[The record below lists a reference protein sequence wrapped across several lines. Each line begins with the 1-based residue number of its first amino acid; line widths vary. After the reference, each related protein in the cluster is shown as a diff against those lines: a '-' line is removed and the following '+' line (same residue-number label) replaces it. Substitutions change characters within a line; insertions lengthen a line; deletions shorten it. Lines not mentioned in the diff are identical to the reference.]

1 MAEYNVQQKQ
11 FIQEYKAQHKLTN
24 QTDEQIMLFIQKDMQ
39 TNGVV
44 YPGFEHLAN
53 PNTSASSTANR
64 QIFDTSNKSDENKG
78 ISIEKSSTTVPSDNL
93 SSEGKEVTTD
103 ENGNT
108 ITTIKD
114 GDDIIEQTI
123 SSTDEKGNNIETV
136 VNYQDGKPI
145 KQTKKKNGN
154 IDTVT
159 TYKYHD
165 ASEENKL
172 AYVTL
177 ETTKADNTKVITTAL
192 ETDKDGNVDQEDFLD
207 RTTISKDGTVTS
219 IYIQDGN
226 LLEQKVKFDGK
237 KVTTMYNGKDL
248 KNYDANKLH
257 RLVQETEEKGIKR
270 YALYDGKG
278 NTKTTV
284 QNGESPALIAQKFKV
299 KENTLRRLNPKKGKD
314 AITQVGADILI
325 PGEFNADSYPMRVR
339 KSKEESINKYNKFE
353 TRRLTK
359 EINSGEVQNIKLAKS
374 YDNVYEFAKD
384 KLLKSGIKNPNNDQ
398 INEEANKLILLN
410 GEKFSYKAGKTVKI
424 AKSLT
429 ESKPAQELTKYGF
442 KASAGN
448 RIFFQKF
455 NNLNSQQKQNVLSAI
470 QYCKSQKITNPSDI
484 KAKVLETLGINLFD
498 NNKTV
503 PMVADNNY
511 GVMAYQKNSKPISIE
526 TFVKDHL
533 KLDIKSELGKTV
545 LERLSQVDQT
555 QLNKIS
561 AKDFKGFNNKTLDS
575 VASMLET
582 VGVQIRTQAE
592 INVKNNTPRAKAEK
606 GKRAVRIAAA
616 ENIALAYDNAINVIK
631 NYQGNQGW
639 MNVGFYREKLGQLLD
654 KVNPTDVAT
663 CFDAVIKRLE
673 KEKQYAVSR
682 LKTASANESEFR
694 QAFKDLT
701 GKDYNENTVK
711 NFIAQ
716 AQKGGD
722 WTKAYDKAFGDRVVK
737 RATDK
742 VNFQQYVD
750 GAGDIVLML
759 LGTEAIGKGVAWAGS
774 KVATKLAPYVPKVL
788 SKIGATTVM
797 NVGGNSV
804 TVSRVAGS
812 MVTSAATFTTWDAS
826 KNYINLKTKDIQYSG
841 EDAIKEWQAYKEG
854 NVESAKFGA
863 FAGLLNSTVVGKVV
877 NGTMKLFEK
886 PVTKAV
892 QGVAKTLEKGESVT
906 GTEVMK
912 TFIAKQAPGMV
923 AKTAGTVAE
932 VAGFTMYETANEITK
947 ELLKTDA
954 NGQRHLPKDLTEEGL
969 TNYLWKHLKGQAAN
983 LGEIKA
989 ISKLIFMHK
998 GAIAERERMMNENL
1012 SKCEMLSNVKVQKAE
1027 VNGREVYEVTMPNGN
1042 RKVAHTPEEIV
1053 AYCNNLMLMDMAMNS
1068 KTTATEANPNAPK
1081 GMNVEEDALLEK
1093 ATKENPAEVVTEK
1106 VKKQWQQ
1113 ADLKKEATEGKVDL
1127 FNPDTKAG
1135 LNEPAPEVKDE
1146 VTSLIFTGKL
1156 KDSLTQHYNEL
1167 GNVFKDIAKNRSADF
1182 KKLVKEC
1189 GSDKEAF
1196 CKGVISILSEEIGM
1210 KGFEPKIEMKNLTG
1224 EADGQADWTK
1234 GTIYINSTENNV
1246 RKLVG
1251 LISHEY
1257 VHMLQYRDI
1266 LAQYGEKGLREVIMN
1281 DNNIPQEKKESQLSE
1296 ILKSPYTK
1304 KLLDNYDNLK
1314 HSPENS
1320 LNEYITRIYKDEF
1333 SNGIDPNKDMKG
1345 YTNQGIEREAYH
1357 LGSGK
1362 LGNNTTQL
1370 EGLTLEKEESMK
1382 DVLARMRAKLKTG
1395 QTSQDIKENTSPKKA
1410 ENFVVN
1416 EDGSITKID
1425 NTQKGVIQSDSNISN
1440 KVKDYILSNLSER
1453 YKNKT
1458 PEELEFLISNIASGT
1473 NDDINVITK
1482 RLNIIN
1488 EANPRYLQDFL
1499 NKNMGN
1505 AGFILDNYKIIYDKI
1520 ILNDNFQDLGPD
1532 KFNFV
1537 KFITSDNLQK
1547 IIDTIDKPEFPN
1559 LVKSTIY
1566 DSKNHNVE
1574 LGNETVKIN
1583 SALLVHLL
1591 TGQQYSSA
1599 TEFNKAVNG
1608 LTEANHRIESDNI
1621 CPYNQIA
1628 EGILTQKPELAKIAK
1643 EFQKHISKGGNADKF
1658 FKELEK
1664 SGRLPHEIELKTIV
1678 PDKNALIIPSDL
1690 LDVFIERTNQAT
1702 EKDAH
1707 NLRNKKLG
1715 NNTIDNIPKGIVQ
1728 SEITSEN
1735 FEQQKAD
1742 FIKDVNEKLGEYAK
1756 YCVKGIENTSTPEDL
1771 AAVKE
1776 FWEWTN
1782 SKEGQKLFKD
1792 TDFDVIDKINAKNI
1806 ADFKDLVETMKDQK
1820 ELSDDIKFDLL
1831 YGAIA
1836 DESLKE
1842 TKEFIQGIE
1851 PSDLAKLNELEDVD
1865 RIMLSGSSTEQKAKL
1880 DFYKE
1885 IKTGK
1890 YNNIIKDDNIFKHVF
1905 LAADKNF
1912 AKTKALYDT
1921 FAEGNISKE
1930 YFEKIVNGLETSD
1943 IEAIKQLYSQV
1954 KDLLDNN
1961 SDMSWI
1967 MFRNLKQEDIPAKI
1981 EIINTLKSAK
1991 ASNKEICEILN
2002 KTNKDNLDIAKDLV
2016 QKAFANGDK
2025 KAEKYNVVIILN
2037 KLSHHGAYSKE
2048 FVEKNAEALLHLDGT
2063 CIRKATETN
2072 LELASKIS
2080 ENKEISSYQVDMMLN
2095 YATDKE
2101 RTQKLIHTLDC
2112 GITKL
2117 PELEVMNQLRTDF
2130 LGIIKKHLP
2139 PEKLQEIENFSEDKE
2154 EFEQILIGQA
2164 SSRTL
2169 RDVKLSQ
2176 AEENVVDN
2184 IIRITKPF
2192 NYGTD
2197 TLHQARSGLEKY
2209 FGDRDRTISDMN
2221 YALENAQYK
2230 DEATKQQTLAKFN
2243 DLYPLLSNDELK
2255 DMREIYLKTP
2265 EKERLNIDYSLI
2277 AKREIIPLLQKTPNY
2292 GYSATE
2298 KALEFL
2304 NCSDAEFKQK
2314 KHNLETRTQELRN
2327 EYKFSEWKRILNMPE
2342 AEFNKLKTPF
2352 ELRTE
2357 TPVDIKAYEA
2367 QMREKMAD
2375 RITYDPVE
2383 AAELIERAEKNQSL
2397 RNEMFGNDYVPD
2409 KINAFEKLPK
2419 KAPVAV
2425 TPLPAAGKLM
2435 RELRNTGHVKL
2446 SIPNE
2451 GGVKVKP
2458 YDAVIHPEDDYRLNV
2473 TQDAGI
2479 KIRYGTKLQWS
2490 NFKIA
2495 RDLLQNYY
2503 DGHGHTLEGVNIEVN
2518 KTADGKYKIKI
2529 SGESS
2534 WDYSHLDQMGSST
2547 KHDPLDAGGYGEGTR
2562 AVAVS
2567 LLSKADITNVKYAS
2581 GDWAMTYGRSSDDL
2595 KSAYMTQTLSK
2606 NSEKVKGSTVE
2617 FETENADIAHK
2628 LLEAKDYFNH
2638 PHNPDFKNLDF
2649 ENEFFGFKLKDDG
2662 AKGNIYLIQR
2672 YETDGESNN
2681 GLRGATIVFKTQ
2693 PNHPTLV
2700 EKSGGEQFELGT
2712 GVDRAQIPS
2721 YDVNRILSR
2730 YVKTMTDEEL
2740 TQTISSMEKFWG
2752 ESGTEKDRLN
2762 DMYVPF
2768 VREAHRRGLGIDFKD
2783 AHYVYLDK
2791 PSTSSY
2797 DMAKNLGY
2805 KIANKSMKDVGM
2817 QSFYA
2822 KDASKLPHQ
2831 PTEEQSKEIKLLE
2844 EGVRILQECTDLS
2857 TKDLLNSDEVNKP
2870 TYMFSEG
2877 DHGTGAEA
2885 IIEGGEYQGHWMRD
2899 SHLLLQNYVGNL
2911 ATFLHEISHKSGG
2924 DETKVFS
2931 MQLTKLQSH
2940 ITNAIMHNPNAFK
2953 KLQTLSKMFDEVRS
2967 QEFNKQI
2974 PTTEVIQDKS
2984 FTPEQ
2989 YKQHID
2995 NLLSVTPEYRE
3006 YVEPEPRKEPEPIEY
3021 TGDENRIVSTGN
3033 SGELGKIKIKSFEE
3047 NRKLTSRFNIAG
3059 IKRFAKSFIHKI
3071 LRHKPSKVE
3080 EDGGIILGDDDF
3092 ASFTIDAGVAH
3103 FDKPIAKA
3111 QKPAKEEKHYKYEEF
3126 IPSKHESYTTLKS
3139 SDSMMKELEEKGS
3152 VALSIPNAGGLK
3164 PKISDTPSV
3173 EKDNDFN
3180 KTVSAQMTL
3189 SYAEKRN
3196 WSNEKIARD
3205 LMQNFYDGNGHTLEG
3220 VDLKVKQNDD
3230 GTYTIRIDGKGIY
3243 NYEHLKRLGG
3253 SDKDNPKD
3261 AGGFGEGSRIIAG
3274 SLLAKGTA
3282 RVRFACKDW
3291 QMDFTTAENART
3303 HEEGVMR
3310 TLTKNEA
3317 QLDGNYVE
3325 FDTNDKELVEK
3336 IMDSKNYFYSP
3347 NNPDFRDLDIENE
3360 FFGFKVS
3367 PDKNGNLYYIQRFQ
3381 TPDKKMDNGL
3391 QNMTLIFKQA
3401 AFGENFQNK
3410 GGYTIDLNTTRDRM
3424 AIEAEQMS
3432 ELTRA
3437 YAKTLPDADLV
3448 KAISALEPI
3457 FTSDNCNSE
3466 KFRRE
3471 NKANNLS
3478 YQFAQSIIHEAAS
3491 RGIKL
3496 DFEDK
3501 KIVYVQESSEWRTNL
3516 SSKEEAFFK
3525 KEGYIFANMGTELGI
3540 EDAESLYAKLHRPHS
3555 IKPTEQ
3561 QAKQLQ
3567 VLNEAVK
3574 LITSNDKRGLFPE
3587 EGTQL
3592 YAFDETSNIES
3603 STGYYAAVN
3612 SKNLDGVFIHTNNL
3626 KAESFPTML
3635 TNVLCEMLEGQTS
3648 KNLSSYSYNQTELIR
3663 SQLNTL
3669 ITQPQIIEKLNILE
3683 KIYKEQ
3689 QK

>member
-53 PNTSASSTANR
+53 PNTSASSTANG

-78 ISIEKSSTTVPSDNL
+78 ISVEKSSTTETSDNL
-93 SSEGKEVTTD
+93 PSEGKEVTTD

-159 TYKYHD
+159 AYKYHD

-192 ETDKDGNVDQEDFLD
+192 ETDKYGNVDQEDFLD

-257 RLVQETEEKGIKR
+257 RLVQETEEKGVKR

-299 KENTLRRLNPKKGKD
+299 KENTLRRLNPQKGKD

-339 KSKEESINKYNKFE
+339 KSKEESINKYNQFE
-353 TRRLTK
+353 SKRLIN
-359 EINSGEVQNIKLAKS
+359 EINSGEVKNVKLAKN

-384 KLLKSGIKNPNNDQ
+384 RLLKSGVKNPDNNQ
-398 INEEANKLILLN
+398 INEEANKLIILN
-410 GEKFSYKAGKTVKI
+410 GKDFSYKAGKTVKI

-498 NNKTV
+498 SNKTV

-511 GVMAYQKNSKPISIE
+511 GVMAYQRNSKPISIE

-545 LERLSQVDQT
+545 LDRLSQVDQA

-561 AKDFKGFNNKTLDS
+561 AKDFKGFNNKTLDG

-606 GKRAVRIAAA
+606 EKRAVRIAAA

-701 GKDYNENTVK
+701 GKDYNENSVK

-788 SKIGATTVM
+788 SKIGGATVM

-841 EDAIKEWQAYKEG
+841 EDAVKEWQAYKEG
-854 NVESAKFGA
+854 NVESGKFGA

-877 NGTMKLFEK
+877 SGTMKLFEK
-886 PVTKAV
+886 PVAKAV
-892 QGVAKTLEKGESVT
+892 QGVAKTLEKGETVT

-923 AKTAGTVAE
+923 AKTAGAVAE

-947 ELLKTDA
+947 ELLQTDA
-954 NGQRHLPKDLTEEGL
+954 NGEKHLPKDLTEEGL

-998 GAIAERERMMNENL
+998 GAIVERERMMNENL

-1068 KTTATEANPNAPK
+1068 KTTATETNPNETKVKTPKGLVEKTQTTSPVENVKNKVISEVAKDIKDEGMRLNTPESLDAELAEAEQNPNAPID
-1081 GMNVEEDALLEK
+1081 NLEALNLVI
-1093 ATKENPAEVVTEK
+1093 N
-1106 VKKQWQQ
+1106 
-1113 ADLKKEATEGKVDL
+1113 GK
-1127 FNPDTKAG
+1127 
-1135 LNEPAPEVKDE
+1135 
-1146 VTSLIFTGKL
+1146 I
-1156 KDSLTQHYNEL
+1156 
-1167 GNVFKDIAKNRSADF
+1167 GNVLKAQYDNASKVFTDIAKKYSSELDQLEKQYGND
-1182 KKLVKEC
+1182 KKLFAEKFTEFLADKLGVK
-1189 GSDKEAF
+1189 G
-1196 CKGVISILSEEIGM
+1196 I
-1210 KGFEPKIEMKNLTG
+1210 EPKIVLRDTGDADGFFDWSTG
-1224 EADGQADWTK
+1224 ELAVNSKLNNSKDIQTMIAHEFVHVMQFKDMIANRGTEAVSRLLMNDEKFITAKAIELAKNNGADYKSLPVEEQQIYKEACSEMLADEVMEA
-1234 GTIYINSTENNV
+1234 N
-1246 RKLVG
+1246 
-1251 LISHEY
+1251 
-1257 VHMLQYRDI
+1257 
-1266 LAQYGEKGLREVIMN
+1266 KGLVDFAQKNPIS
-1281 DNNIPQEKKESQLSE
+1281 KG
-1296 ILKSPYTK
+1296 
-1304 KLLDNYDNLK
+1304 
-1314 HSPENS
+1314 S
-1320 LNEYITRIYKDEF
+1320 LNEYLSRIYQNEYE
-1333 SNGIDPNKDMKG
+1333 NMKTDVNSPE
-1345 YTNQGIEREAYH
+1345 YYNQVIENEAYY
-1357 LGSGK
+1357 
-1362 LGNNTTQL
+1362 LGNGQL
-1370 EGLTLEKEESMK
+1370 GLN
-1382 DVLARMRAKLKTG
+1382 LK
-1395 QTSQDIKENTSPKKA
+1395 
-1410 ENFVVN
+1410 
-1416 EDGSITKID
+1416 GSIYFADTKT
-1425 NTQKGVIQSDSNISN
+1425 NTQTINSRVNVQKGVIQSDSNISN

-1458 PEELEFLISNIASGT
+1458 PEELEFLISNIARGT
-1473 NDDINVITK
+1473 NDNINVITK

-1505 AGFILDNYKIIYDKI
+1505 AGFILDNYKTIYDKI

-1547 IIDTIDKPEFPN
+1547 IINTIDKPEFPN

-1628 EGILTQKPELAKIAK
+1628 EGILTQKPELAQIAK

-1678 PDKNALIIPSDL
+1678 PDKNALIVPSDL

-1707 NLRNKKLG
+1707 DLRNKKLG
-1715 NNTIDNIPKGIVQ
+1715 NNTIGNIPKGIVL

-1742 FIKDVNEKLGEYAK
+1742 FVKEFNEKVGKFHKILYGNKVEK
-1756 YCVKGIENTSTPEDL
+1756 ISTPEDL

-1782 SKEGQKLFKD
+1782 SEEGKKQFRD
-1792 TDFDVIDKINAKNI
+1792 SYEIIDRINANNI
-1806 ADFKDLVETMKDQK
+1806 ANFKELVETINGQK
-1820 ELSDDIKFDLL
+1820 ELSDDIKHSLL
-1831 YGAIA
+1831 YDAIA
-1836 DESLKE
+1836 GGSIKE

-1851 PSDLAKLNELEDVD
+1851 PSDLAKLNELEGFD
-1865 RIMLSGSSTEQKAKL
+1865 RIMLSGSSAEQKAKL

-1890 YNNIIKDDNIFKHVF
+1890 YDSIIKDDNIFKHV
-1905 LAADKNF
+1905 LSIGYSVE
-1912 AKTKALYDT
+1912 KTKSLYDT
-1921 FAEGNISKE
+1921 FAGENISKE
-1930 YFEKIVNGLETSD
+1930 WFAKIQEGLEDSD
-1943 IEAIKQLYSQV
+1943 VNAIKQLYSQT

-1991 ASNKEICEILN
+1991 ATNEEICEILN

-2016 QKAFANGDK
+2016 QKAFANGDE

-2037 KLSHHGAYSKE
+2037 KLTRGVYSKE

-2063 CIRKATETN
+2063 CIRKTTETN

-2080 ENKEISSYQVDMMLN
+2080 ENKEISSFQVDMMLN

-2101 RTQKLIHTLDC
+2101 RTQKLIDNLNN
-2112 GITKL
+2112 GYTKL
-2117 PELEVMNQLRTDF
+2117 PEFEVISQNRADLIE
-2130 LGIIKKHLP
+2130 IIKKHLP

-2265 EKERLNIDYSLI
+2265 EKDRLNIDYSLI

-2375 RITYDPVE
+2375 RITYDPIE

-2409 KINAFEKLPK
+2409 KINSFEKLPK
-2419 KAPVAV
+2419 KAHVAV
-2425 TPLPAAGKLM
+2425 TPLPEAGKLM

-2721 YDVNRILSR
+2721 YDVNRIISR

-2831 PTEEQSKEIKLLE
+2831 PTEEQSKEIRLLE

-2931 MQLTKLQSH
+2931 RQLTKLQSH

-3006 YVEPEPRKEPEPIEY
+3006 YVEPEPPKEPEPIEY
-3021 TGDENRIVSTGN
+3021 TGDENRIVSTDN

-3080 EDGGIILGDDDF
+3080 EDGGRILGDDDF

-3111 QKPAKEEKHYKYEEF
+3111 QKPAKEEKHYKYEAF
-3126 IPSKHESYTTLKS
+3126 TPSKHESYTTLKS

-3360 FFGFKVS
+3360 FFGFKIT

-3567 VLNEAVK
+3567 ILNEAVN
-3574 LITSNDKRGLFPE
+3574 LITSNDKMGLFPE

-3612 SKNLDGVFIHTNNL
+3612 SKNLDGVFIHTNKL

-3635 TNVLCEMLEGQTS
+3635 TNVLCEMLEDQTS

>member
-1 MAEYNVQQKQ
+1 MSEYNVQQKQ
-11 FIQEYKAQHKLTN
+11 FIQEYKTRYHLENKS
-24 QTDEQIMLFIQKDMQ
+24 DEQIMLFIQKDMQ

-44 YPGFEHLAN
+44 YPGFENLVKPQNKPAY
-53 PNTSASSTANR
+53 TG
-64 QIFDTSNKSDENKG
+64 QIFGNSTTSNDMAG
-78 ISIEKSSTTVPSDNL
+78 IAIEHGGTTTAT
-93 SSEGKEVTTD
+93 KEPEKEIITD
-103 ENGNT
+103 ENGNEVAVV
-108 ITTIKD
+108 KN
-114 GDDIIEQTI
+114 GDEIVEATLSQTD
-123 SSTDEKGNNIETV
+123 SNGNKSETV
-136 VNYQDGKPI
+136 VSYENGKPVKRI
-145 KQTKKKNGN
+145 KKQNDNVSSVTKFTYNEPTENMPFQSVTVETIDGGKNK
-154 IDTVT
+154 I
-159 TYKYHD
+159 
-165 ASEENKL
+165 
-172 AYVTL
+172 
-177 ETTKADNTKVITTAL
+177 ITTAL
-192 ETDKDGNVDQEDFLD
+192 ETDEYGNVDQEDFIS
-207 RTTISKDGTVTS
+207 RKTISKDGTETTVIIGS
-219 IYIQDGN
+219 ECIKEEK
-226 LLEQKVKFDGK
+226 LKFDGK
-237 KVTTMYNGKDL
+237 KVATLYNGTNLADFD
-248 KNYDANKLH
+248 NHKLH
-257 RLVQETEEKGIKR
+257 RIAQETEIDGVKR
-270 YALYDGKG
+270 YAEYDGKG

-284 QNGESPALIAQKFKV
+284 QFGETPSKIAKKFNV
-299 KENTLRRLNPKKGKD
+299 KEQALMRLNPQKGKN
-314 AITQVGADILI
+314 AITQVAADILI

-339 KSKEESINKYNKFE
+339 KSKAESLNKYSQFE
-353 TRRLTK
+353 ARRLTK

-374 YDNVYEFAKD
+374 YNNVYEFAKD
-384 KLLKSGIKNPNNDQ
+384 KLLKSGVKNPDNNQ

-429 ESKPAQELTKYGF
+429 NSKQASELTKYGF
-442 KASAGN
+442 QASAEN
-448 RIFFQKF
+448 RIFFKKF
-455 NNLNSQQKQNVLSAI
+455 NTLNPQQKQNVLSAI

-498 NNKTV
+498 SDKTV
-503 PMVADNNY
+503 PMVANNNY
-511 GVMAYQKNSKPISIE
+511 GVMAYQRNSKPISIE

-533 KLDIKSELGKTV
+533 KLNIKSEPGKTV
-545 LERLSQVDQT
+545 LERLSQVDQA

-561 AKDFKGFNNKTLDS
+561 AKDFKGISNKTLDG

-606 GKRAVRIAAA
+606 EKRAVRTAAA

-639 MNVGFYREKLGQLLD
+639 MNIGFYREKLGQLLD

-673 KEKQYAVSR
+673 KEKQFAVSR
-682 LKTASANESEFR
+682 LKTASANESEFK
-694 QAFKDLT
+694 QAFKNLT
-701 GKDYNENTVK
+701 GKDYNENAVK
-711 NFIAQ
+711 NFLTQ

-722 WTKAYDKAFGDRVVK
+722 WSKSYDQAFGDKVVK

-759 LGTEAIGKGVAWAGS
+759 LGTEAIGKGVAWAGG

-788 SKIGATTVM
+788 SKIGASTVM
-797 NVGGNSV
+797 KIGGNSV

-812 MVTSAATFTTWDAS
+812 MATSAATFTAWDAT
-826 KNYINLKTKDIQYSG
+826 KNYINLKTKDIQYTG
-841 EDAIKEWQAYKEG
+841 EDAVKEWQAYKEG
-854 NVESAKFGA
+854 NIESGKFGV

-877 NGTMKLFEK
+877 NGTMKMFEK
-886 PVTKAV
+886 PVAKAM
-892 QGVAKTLEKGESVT
+892 QGVATTLEKGEAT
-906 GTEVMK
+906 GADVMK
-912 TFIAKQAPGMV
+912 TFIAKQTPGML
-923 AKTAGTVAE
+923 AKTAGIVAE
-932 VAGFTMYETANEITK
+932 VSGFTMYETANNLTK
-947 ELLKTDA
+947 KLLQTDA
-954 NGQRHLPKDLTEEGL
+954 NGQLHLPKDLTEEGL
-969 TNYLWKHLKGQAAN
+969 TQYLLKNIPEEFLKQAKGI
-983 LGEIKA
+983 GEIKA

-998 GAIAERERMMNENL
+998 GAVAERERMMNENL
-1012 SKCEMLSNVKVQKAE
+1012 SKCEMLGKVKIQKAE
-1027 VNGREVYEVTMPNGN
+1027 VEGAEVYAITTPNGN
-1042 RKVAHTPEEIV
+1042 RKIARSPEDVV
-1053 AYCNNLMLMDMAMNS
+1053 AYCNVLMQMDMAMNS
-1068 KTTATEANPNAPK
+1068 KTTATETNPNETKVKTPKGLVEKTQTTSPVENVKNKVISEVAKDIKDEGMRLNTPESLDAELAEAEQNPNAPVDK
-1081 GMNVEEDALLEK
+1081 M
-1093 ATKENPAEVVTEK
+1093 
-1106 VKKQWQQ
+1106 
-1113 ADLKKEATEGKVDL
+1113 EA
-1127 FNPDTKAG
+1127 FNLVING
-1135 LNEPAPEVKDE
+1135 N
-1146 VTSLIFTGKL
+1146 I
-1156 KDSLTQHYNEL
+1156 
-1167 GNVFKDIAKNRSADF
+1167 GNVLKAQYDNASKVFTDIAKKYSSELDKLEKQYGND
-1182 KKLVKEC
+1182 KKLFAEKFTEFLADKLGVK
-1189 GSDKEAF
+1189 G
-1196 CKGVISILSEEIGM
+1196 I
-1210 KGFEPKIEMKNLTG
+1210 EPKIVLRDTGDADGFFDWSTG
-1224 EADGQADWTK
+1224 ELAVNSKLNNSKDIQTMIAHEFIHVMQFKDMIANRGAEAVSSLLMHDTKFITAKAIELAKNNGADYKSLPVEEQQIYKEACSEMLADEVMEA
-1234 GTIYINSTENNV
+1234 N
-1246 RKLVG
+1246 
-1251 LISHEY
+1251 
-1257 VHMLQYRDI
+1257 
-1266 LAQYGEKGLREVIMN
+1266 KGLVDFAQKNPIS
-1281 DNNIPQEKKESQLSE
+1281 KG
-1296 ILKSPYTK
+1296 
-1304 KLLDNYDNLK
+1304 
-1314 HSPENS
+1314 S
-1320 LNEYITRIYKDEF
+1320 LNEYLSRIYQNEYE
-1333 SNGIDPNKDMKG
+1333 NMKTDVNSPE
-1345 YTNQGIEREAYH
+1345 YYEQVIENEAYY
-1357 LGSGK
+1357 
-1362 LGNNTTQL
+1362 LGNGQLGLNLKGSVHFTDTKTNTHT
-1370 EGLTLEKEESMK
+1370 KNS
-1382 DVLARMRAKLKTG
+1382 R
-1395 QTSQDIKENTSPKKA
+1395 
-1410 ENFVVN
+1410 VN
-1416 EDGSITKID
+1416 VP
-1425 NTQKGVIQSDSNISN
+1425 KGV
-1440 KVKDYILSNLSER
+1440 
-1453 YKNKT
+1453 
-1458 PEELEFLISNIASGT
+1458 
-1473 NDDINVITK
+1473 
-1482 RLNIIN
+1482 
-1488 EANPRYLQDFL
+1488 
-1499 NKNMGN
+1499 
-1505 AGFILDNYKIIYDKI
+1505 
-1520 ILNDNFQDLGPD
+1520 
-1532 KFNFV
+1532 
-1537 KFITSDNLQK
+1537 
-1547 IIDTIDKPEFPN
+1547 
-1559 LVKSTIY
+1559 
-1566 DSKNHNVE
+1566 
-1574 LGNETVKIN
+1574 
-1583 SALLVHLL
+1583 
-1591 TGQQYSSA
+1591 
-1599 TEFNKAVNG
+1599 
-1608 LTEANHRIESDNI
+1608 
-1621 CPYNQIA
+1621 
-1628 EGILTQKPELAKIAK
+1628 
-1643 EFQKHISKGGNADKF
+1643 
-1658 FKELEK
+1658 
-1664 SGRLPHEIELKTIV
+1664 
-1678 PDKNALIIPSDL
+1678 
-1690 LDVFIERTNQAT
+1690 
-1702 EKDAH
+1702 
-1707 NLRNKKLG
+1707 
-1715 NNTIDNIPKGIVQ
+1715 VQ
-1728 SEITSEN
+1728 SEITPEN
-1735 FEQQKAD
+1735 FEQQKAE
-1742 FIKDVNEKLGEYAK
+1742 FIKEFNEKVGKFHKLLYGNKVEK
-1756 YCVKGIENTSTPEDL
+1756 ISTPEDL

-1776 FWEWTN
+1776 FWEYAN
-1782 SKEGQKLFKD
+1782 SEDGQKLFSESD
-1792 TDFDVIDKINAKNI
+1792 YEHINRINANNI
-1806 ADFKDLVETMKDQK
+1806 ADFKDLVETMKAQK
-1820 ELSDDIKFDLL
+1820 DLSDDIKSNLL

-1836 DESLKE
+1836 EESLKE

-1851 PSDLAKLNELEDVD
+1851 PSDLTKLNELEIFD
-1865 RIMLSGSSTEQKAKL
+1865 RTMLSGSSTEQKAKL

-1890 YNNIIKDDNIFKHVF
+1890 YDSIIKDDNIFKHV
-1905 LAADKNF
+1905 LSIGYSVE
-1912 AKTKALYDT
+1912 KTKSLYDT
-1921 FAEGNISKE
+1921 FAGENISKE
-1930 YFEKIVNGLETSD
+1930 WFAKIQEGLENSD
-1943 IEAIKQLYSQV
+1943 VNAIKQLYSQT

-1961 SDMSWI
+1961 SDISWI

-1991 ASNKEICEILN
+1991 ATNEEICETLN

-2016 QKAFANGDK
+2016 QKAFANGDE
-2025 KAEKYNVVIILN
+2025 KAQKYNVVIILN
-2037 KLSHHGAYSKE
+2037 KLTRGVYSKE

-2101 RTQKLIHTLDC
+2101 RTQKLIDNLDN
-2112 GITKL
+2112 GYTKL
-2117 PELEVMNQLRTDF
+2117 PELEVMNQLRMDF
-2130 LGIIKKHLP
+2130 IELIKKHLP
-2139 PEKLQEIENFSEDKE
+2139 PERLQELEHKFSNDKE
-2154 EFEQILIGQA
+2154 TFESMLLQQA
-2164 SSRTL
+2164 F
-2169 RDVKLSQ
+2169 KLKGVELSP
-2176 AEENVVDN
+2176 AEEKVVND
-2184 IIRITKPF
+2184 ITRISPPLTIGATVLCEVK
-2192 NYGTD
+2192 
-2197 TLHQARSGLEKY
+2197 SGLESY
-2209 FGDRDRTISDMN
+2209 FNRRNQYISDMN
-2221 YALENAQYK
+2221 WALKCARYK
-2230 DEATKQQTLAKFN
+2230 DKETKQQTLDKFN
-2243 DLYPLLSNDELK
+2243 ELYPLFDNEELAILK
-2255 DMREIYLKTP
+2255 DIYLNFP
-2265 EKERLNIDYSLI
+2265 EKERLNIDYSLT
-2277 AKREIIPLLQKTPNY
+2277 AKREIIPLLKGTQNY
-2292 GYSATE
+2292 DFNAIA

-2314 KHNLETRTQELRN
+2314 KHNLETRRQELRN

-2375 RITYDPVE
+2375 RITYDPIE
-2383 AAELIERAEKNQSL
+2383 AAELIERAEKKQSL
-2397 RNEMFGNDYVPD
+2397 RNEMFGNDYEPD

-2730 YVKTMTDEEL
+2730 YIKTMTDEEL

-2791 PSTSSY
+2791 PSPSSY

-2805 KIANKSMKDVGM
+2805 KIANKSMKYVGM
-2817 QSFYA
+2817 QSFNA
-2822 KDASKLPHQ
+2822 KDESKHPHQ
-2831 PTEEQSKEIKLLE
+2831 PTEEQSKEIRLLE

-2877 DHGTGAEA
+2877 DHGAGAEA

-2924 DETKVFS
+2924 DESEVFS

-2953 KLQTLSKMFDEVRS
+2953 KIQTLSKMFDEVRS

-2984 FTPEQ
+2984 FTPER

-3006 YVEPEPRKEPEPIEY
+3006 YVEPEVPKEPEPIEY

-3080 EDGGIILGDDDF
+3080 EDGGIILGDDNF

-3103 FDKPIAKA
+3103 FGKPIATT
-3111 QKPAKEEKHYKYEEF
+3111 AKEEKHYKYEAF

-3139 SDSMMKELEEKGS
+3139 SGSMIKELDEKGS
-3152 VALSIPNAGGLK
+3152 VALSIPNAGGLN
-3164 PKISDTPSV
+3164 PKISDIPSI

-3220 VDLKVKQNDD
+3220 IDLKVKQNDD
-3230 GTYTIRIDGKGIY
+3230 GTYTVRIDGKGIY

-3253 SDKDNPKD
+3253 SDKDDPRD
-3261 AGGFGEGSRIIAG
+3261 AGGFGEGSRILAG
-3274 SLLAKGTA
+3274 SLLAKGTN

-3310 TLTKNEA
+3310 TLTKSDA

-3360 FFGFKVS
+3360 FFGFKVT

-3391 QNMTLIFKQA
+3391 QNMTLVFKQA

-3410 GGYTIDLNTTRDRM
+3410 AGYTIDLNTTRDRM
-3424 AIEAEQMS
+3424 AIEPEQMF

-3437 YAKTLPDADLV
+3437 YAKTLPDAVLV

-3457 FTSDNCNSE
+3457 FTSDDCNSD

-3471 NKANNLS
+3471 NKENNLS

-3501 KIVYVQESSEWRTNL
+3501 KIVYVQESSEWRTSL

-3525 KEGYIFANMGTELGI
+3525 KEGYIFANMGRELGI

-3567 VLNEAVK
+3567 ILNEAIN
-3574 LITSNDKRGLFPE
+3574 LITSNDKIGLFPE

-3612 SKNLDGVFIHTNNL
+3612 SGNLDGVFINTKTL
-3626 KAESFPTML
+3626 QSESFPTML
-3635 TNVLCEMLEGQTS
+3635 TNVLCEMLEEQTN
-3648 KNLSSYSYNQTELIR
+3648 KALSSYSYNQTELIR

-3669 ITQPQIIEKLNILE
+3669 ITQPQIVEKLNILE
-3683 KIYKEQ
+3683 KMYKEQ

>member
-11 FIQEYKAQHKLTN
+11 FIQEYKTQHKLTN

-44 YPGFEHLAN
+44 YPGFEHLAK
-53 PNTSASSTANR
+53 PNTSASSTANG
-64 QIFDTSNKSDENKG
+64 QIFDTSNKPDENKG
-78 ISIEKSSTTVPSDNL
+78 ISVERSSTTETSDNL

-299 KENTLRRLNPKKGKD
+299 KENTLRRLNPKKGKG

-339 KSKEESINKYNKFE
+339 KSKEESINKYNQFE
-353 TRRLTK
+353 TKRLTK

-374 YDNVYEFAKD
+374 YNNVYEFAKD
-384 KLLKSGIKNPNNDQ
+384 KLLKSGVKNPDNNQ

-498 NNKTV
+498 SNKTV

-511 GVMAYQKNSKPISIE
+511 GVMAYQRNSKPISIE
-526 TFVKDHL
+526 SFVKDHL

-701 GKDYNENTVK
+701 GKDYNENSVK

-788 SKIGATTVM
+788 SKIGAATVM

-841 EDAIKEWQAYKEG
+841 EDAVKEWQAYKEG
-854 NVESAKFGA
+854 NVESGKFGA

-886 PVTKAV
+886 PVAKAV
-892 QGVAKTLEKGESVT
+892 QGVAKTLEKGEAVT

-923 AKTAGTVAE
+923 AKTAGTIAE

-969 TNYLWKHLKGQAAN
+969 TSYLWTHLKGQATN

-1027 VNGREVYEVTMPNGN
+1027 VNGREIYEVTMPNGN

-1068 KTTATEANPNAPK
+1068 KTTAAEANPNAPK

-1113 ADLKKEATEGKVDL
+1113 ADLKKEATEEKVDL

-1246 RKLVG
+1246 KKLVG

-1345 YTNQGIEREAYH
+1345 YTNQGVEREAYH

-1395 QTSQDIKENTSPKKA
+1395 QTSQDIKNNTSPKKA
-1410 ENFVVN
+1410 KNIVVN
-1416 EDGSITKID
+1416 EDGSIT
-1425 NTQKGVIQSDSNISN
+1425 
-1440 KVKDYILSNLSER
+1440 
-1453 YKNKT
+1453 
-1458 PEELEFLISNIASGT
+1458 FA
-1473 NDDINVITK
+1473 
-1482 RLNIIN
+1482 
-1488 EANPRYLQDFL
+1488 
-1499 NKNMGN
+1499 
-1505 AGFILDNYKIIYDKI
+1505 
-1520 ILNDNFQDLGPD
+1520 
-1532 KFNFV
+1532 
-1537 KFITSDNLQK
+1537 
-1547 IIDTIDKPEFPN
+1547 
-1559 LVKSTIY
+1559 
-1566 DSKNHNVE
+1566 
-1574 LGNETVKIN
+1574 
-1583 SALLVHLL
+1583 
-1591 TGQQYSSA
+1591 
-1599 TEFNKAVNG
+1599 
-1608 LTEANHRIESDNI
+1608 
-1621 CPYNQIA
+1621 
-1628 EGILTQKPELAKIAK
+1628 
-1643 EFQKHISKGGNADKF
+1643 
-1658 FKELEK
+1658 
-1664 SGRLPHEIELKTIV
+1664 
-1678 PDKNALIIPSDL
+1678 
-1690 LDVFIERTNQAT
+1690 
-1702 EKDAH
+1702 
-1707 NLRNKKLG
+1707 
-1715 NNTIDNIPKGIVQ
+1715 NNTPKGIVQ

-1782 SKEGQKLFKD
+1782 SEEGKKQFSNISYD
-1792 TDFDVIDKINAKNI
+1792 IIDKINAKNI
-1806 ADFKDLVETMKDQK
+1806 ADFKELVETMKAQK
-1820 ELSDDIKFDLL
+1820 DLSDDIKSNLL

-1836 DESLKE
+1836 EESLKE

-1851 PSDLAKLNELEDVD
+1851 PSDLTKLNELEIFD
-1865 RIMLSGSSTEQKAKL
+1865 RTMLSGSSTEQKAKL
-1880 DFYKE
+1880 DFYKA

-1890 YNNIIKDDNIFKHVF
+1890 YDSIIKDDNIFKHV
-1905 LAADKNF
+1905 LSVGYSVE
-1912 AKTKALYDT
+1912 KTKALYDT
-1921 FAEGNISKE
+1921 FAGENISKE
-1930 YFEKIVNGLETSD
+1930 CFAKIQEGLENSD
-1943 IEAIKQLYSQV
+1943 VNAIKQLYSQV

-1991 ASNKEICEILN
+1991 ATNEEICDILN

-2016 QKAFANGDK
+2016 QKAFANGDE

-2037 KLSHHGAYSKE
+2037 KLTRGVYSKE

-2063 CIRKATETN
+2063 CIRKTTETN

-2101 RTQKLIHTLDC
+2101 RTQKLIDNLNN
-2112 GITKL
+2112 GYTKL
-2117 PELEVMNQLRTDF
+2117 SEFEVMNQLRMDF
-2130 LGIIKKHLP
+2130 IELIKKHLP
-2139 PEKLQEIENFSEDKE
+2139 PERLQELERKFSNDKE
-2154 EFEQILIGQA
+2154 TFEDMLLQQA
-2164 SSRTL
+2164 F
-2169 RDVKLSQ
+2169 KLKGVELSP
-2176 AEENVVDN
+2176 AEEKVVND
-2184 IIRITKPF
+2184 ITRISPPLSIGGTVL
-2192 NYGTD
+2192 YGVK
-2197 TLHQARSGLEKY
+2197 SGLEKY

-2243 DLYPLLSNDELK
+2243 DLYPRLSKSELATIK
-2255 DMREIYLKTP
+2255 NIYFQLPPT
-2265 EKERLNIDYSLI
+2265 ERLNIDYSLI
-2277 AKREIIPLLQKTPNY
+2277 AKREIIPLLKGTQNYDADAIKKT
-2292 GYSATE
+2292 
-2298 KALEFL
+2298 LEFL

-2314 KHNLETRTQELRN
+2314 KHNLETRRPELRN

-2375 RITYDPVE
+2375 RITYDPIE
-2383 AAELIERAEKNQSL
+2383 AAELIERAEKKQSL

-2409 KINAFEKLPK
+2409 KINTFEKLPK

-2628 LLEAKDYFNH
+2628 LLEAKDYFYH

-2730 YVKTMTDEEL
+2730 YIKTMTDEEL

-2768 VREAHRRGLGIDFKD
+2768 VKEAHRRGLGIDFKD

-2817 QSFYA
+2817 QSFNA
-2822 KDASKLPHQ
+2822 KDESKLPHQ
-2831 PTEEQSKEIKLLE
+2831 PTEEQSKEIRLLE

-2877 DHGTGAEA
+2877 DHGAGAEA

-2899 SHLLLQNYVGNL
+2899 SHLLMQNYVGNL

-2924 DETKVFS
+2924 DESEVFS

-2953 KLQTLSKMFDEVRS
+2953 KIQTLSKMFDEVRS

-2984 FTPEQ
+2984 FTPEK

-3006 YVEPEPRKEPEPIEY
+3006 YVEPEPPKEPAPIEY
-3021 TGDENRIVSTGN
+3021 TGDKNRIVSTGN

-3047 NRKLTSRFNIAG
+3047 NRRLTSRFNIAG
-3059 IKRFAKSFIHKI
+3059 IKRFAKSFINKI
-3071 LRHKPSKVE
+3071 LRHKPSKIE

-3103 FDKPIAKA
+3103 FDKPIAKD

-3164 PKISDTPSV
+3164 PKISETPNV

-3189 SYAEKRN
+3189 SYAKKRN

-3274 SLLAKGTA
+3274 SLLAKGTN

-3291 QMDFTTAENART
+3291 QMDFTTAENVRT

-3325 FDTNDKELVEK
+3325 FDTNNKELVEK

-3360 FFGFKVS
+3360 FFGFKVT

-3501 KIVYVQESSEWRTNL
+3501 KIVYVKESSEWRTNL
-3516 SSKEEAFFK
+3516 SSKEEAFFN

-3567 VLNEAVK
+3567 ILNEAVN
-3574 LITSNDKRGLFPE
+3574 LITSNDKMGLFPK

-3612 SKNLDGVFIHTNNL
+3612 SKNLDGVFIHTNKL

>member
-1 MAEYNVQQKQ
+1 MTEFNVQQKQ
-11 FIQEYKAQHKLTN
+11 FIQEYKASHHLEHKS
-24 QTDEQIMLFIQKDMQ
+24 DEQIMLFIQKDMQ
-39 TNGVV
+39 TNGIV
-44 YPGFEHLAN
+44 YPGFENLVKPQNKPAY
-53 PNTSASSTANR
+53 TG
-64 QIFDTSNKSDENKG
+64 QIFGNSTTSNDMAG
-78 ISIEKSSTTVPSDNL
+78 IAIEHGGTTTAT
-93 SSEGKEVTTD
+93 KEPEKEIITD
-103 ENGNT
+103 ENGNEVAVV
-108 ITTIKD
+108 KN
-114 GDDIIEQTI
+114 GDEIVEATLSQTD
-123 SSTDEKGNNIETV
+123 SNGNKSETV
-136 VNYQDGKPI
+136 VSYENGKPVKRI
-145 KQTKKKNGN
+145 KKQNGN
-154 IDTVT
+154 VSSVTKFTYNEPTENMPFQSVTVETIDGG
-159 TYKYHD
+159 K
-165 ASEENKL
+165 NKI
-172 AYVTL
+172 
-177 ETTKADNTKVITTAL
+177 ITTAL
-192 ETDKDGNVDQEDFLD
+192 ETDEYGNVDQEDFIS
-207 RTTISKDGTVTS
+207 RKTISKDGTETTVIIGS
-219 IYIQDGN
+219 ECIKEEK
-226 LLEQKVKFDGK
+226 LKFDGK
-237 KVTTMYNGKDL
+237 KVATLYNGTNLADFD
-248 KNYDANKLH
+248 NHKLH
-257 RLVQETEEKGIKR
+257 RIAQETEIDGVKR
-270 YALYDGKG
+270 YAEYDGKG

-284 QNGESPALIAQKFKV
+284 QFGETPSKIAKKFNV
-299 KENTLRRLNPKKGKD
+299 KEQALMRLNPQKGKN
-314 AITQVGADILI
+314 AITQVAADILI

-339 KSKEESINKYNKFE
+339 KSKAESLNKYSQFE
-353 TRRLTK
+353 ARRLTK

-374 YDNVYEFAKD
+374 YNNVYEFAKD
-384 KLLKSGIKNPNNDQ
+384 KLLKSGVKNPDNNQ

-429 ESKPAQELTKYGF
+429 NSKQASELTKYGF
-442 KASAGN
+442 QASAEN
-448 RIFFQKF
+448 RIFFKKF
-455 NNLNSQQKQNVLSAI
+455 SALNPQQKQNVLSAI

-498 NNKTV
+498 SDKTV
-503 PMVADNNY
+503 PMVANNNY
-511 GVMAYQKNSKPISIE
+511 GVMAYQRNSKPISIE

-533 KLDIKSELGKTV
+533 KLNIKSEPGKTV
-545 LERLSQVDQT
+545 LERLSQVDQA

-561 AKDFKGFNNKTLDS
+561 AKDFKGISNKTLDG

-606 GKRAVRIAAA
+606 EKRAVRTAAA

-639 MNVGFYREKLGQLLD
+639 MNIGFYREKLGQLLD

-673 KEKQYAVSR
+673 KEKQFAVSR
-682 LKTASANESEFR
+682 LKTASANESEFK
-694 QAFKDLT
+694 QAFKNLT
-701 GKDYNENTVK
+701 GKDYNENAVK
-711 NFIAQ
+711 NFLTQ

-722 WTKAYDKAFGDRVVK
+722 WSKSYDQAFGDKVVK

-759 LGTEAIGKGVAWAGS
+759 LGTEAIGKGVAWAGG

-788 SKIGATTVM
+788 SKIGASTVM
-797 NVGGNSV
+797 KIGGNSV

-812 MVTSAATFTTWDAS
+812 MATSAATFTAWDAT
-826 KNYINLKTKDIQYSG
+826 KNYINLKTKDIQYTG
-841 EDAIKEWQAYKEG
+841 EDAVKEWQAYKEG
-854 NVESAKFGA
+854 NIESGKFGV

-877 NGTMKLFEK
+877 NGTMKMFEK
-886 PVTKAV
+886 PVAKAM
-892 QGVAKTLEKGESVT
+892 QGVATTLEKGEAT
-906 GTEVMK
+906 GADVMK
-912 TFIAKQAPGMV
+912 TFIAKQTPGML
-923 AKTAGTVAE
+923 AKTAGIVAE
-932 VAGFTMYETANEITK
+932 VSGFTMYETANNLTK
-947 ELLKTDA
+947 KLLQTDA
-954 NGQRHLPKDLTEEGL
+954 NGQLHLPKDLTEEGL
-969 TNYLWKHLKGQAAN
+969 TQYLLKNIPEEFLKQAKGI
-983 LGEIKA
+983 GEIKA

-998 GAIAERERMMNENL
+998 GAVAERERMMNENL
-1012 SKCEMLSNVKVQKAE
+1012 SKCEMLGKVKIQKAE
-1027 VNGREVYEVTMPNGN
+1027 VEGAEVYAITTPNGN
-1042 RKVAHTPEEIV
+1042 RKIARSPEDVV
-1053 AYCNNLMLMDMAMNS
+1053 AYCNVLMQMDMAMNS
-1068 KTTATEANPNAPK
+1068 KTTATETNPNETKVKTPKGLVEKTQTTSPVENVKNKVISEVAKDIKDEGMRLNTPESLDAELAEAEQNPNAPVDK
-1081 GMNVEEDALLEK
+1081 M
-1093 ATKENPAEVVTEK
+1093 
-1106 VKKQWQQ
+1106 
-1113 ADLKKEATEGKVDL
+1113 EA
-1127 FNPDTKAG
+1127 FNLVING
-1135 LNEPAPEVKDE
+1135 N
-1146 VTSLIFTGKL
+1146 I
-1156 KDSLTQHYNEL
+1156 
-1167 GNVFKDIAKNRSADF
+1167 GNVLKAQYDNASKVFTDIAKKYSSELDQLEKQYGND
-1182 KKLVKEC
+1182 KKLFAEKFTEFLADKLGVK
-1189 GSDKEAF
+1189 G
-1196 CKGVISILSEEIGM
+1196 I
-1210 KGFEPKIEMKNLTG
+1210 EPKIVLRDTGDADGFFDWSTG
-1224 EADGQADWTK
+1224 ELAVNSKLNNSKDIQTMIAHEFIHVMQFKDMIANRGAEAVSSLLMHDTKFITAKAIELAKNNGADYKSLPVEEQQIYKEACSEMLADEVMEA
-1234 GTIYINSTENNV
+1234 N
-1246 RKLVG
+1246 
-1251 LISHEY
+1251 
-1257 VHMLQYRDI
+1257 
-1266 LAQYGEKGLREVIMN
+1266 KGLVDFAQKNPIS
-1281 DNNIPQEKKESQLSE
+1281 KG
-1296 ILKSPYTK
+1296 
-1304 KLLDNYDNLK
+1304 
-1314 HSPENS
+1314 S
-1320 LNEYITRIYKDEF
+1320 LNEYLSRIYQNEYE
-1333 SNGIDPNKDMKG
+1333 NMKTDVNSPE
-1345 YTNQGIEREAYH
+1345 YYEQVIENEAYY
-1357 LGSGK
+1357 
-1362 LGNNTTQL
+1362 LGNGQLGLNLKGSVHFTDTKTNTHT
-1370 EGLTLEKEESMK
+1370 KNS
-1382 DVLARMRAKLKTG
+1382 R
-1395 QTSQDIKENTSPKKA
+1395 
-1410 ENFVVN
+1410 VN
-1416 EDGSITKID
+1416 VP
-1425 NTQKGVIQSDSNISN
+1425 KGV
-1440 KVKDYILSNLSER
+1440 
-1453 YKNKT
+1453 
-1458 PEELEFLISNIASGT
+1458 
-1473 NDDINVITK
+1473 
-1482 RLNIIN
+1482 
-1488 EANPRYLQDFL
+1488 
-1499 NKNMGN
+1499 
-1505 AGFILDNYKIIYDKI
+1505 
-1520 ILNDNFQDLGPD
+1520 
-1532 KFNFV
+1532 
-1537 KFITSDNLQK
+1537 
-1547 IIDTIDKPEFPN
+1547 
-1559 LVKSTIY
+1559 
-1566 DSKNHNVE
+1566 
-1574 LGNETVKIN
+1574 
-1583 SALLVHLL
+1583 
-1591 TGQQYSSA
+1591 
-1599 TEFNKAVNG
+1599 
-1608 LTEANHRIESDNI
+1608 
-1621 CPYNQIA
+1621 
-1628 EGILTQKPELAKIAK
+1628 
-1643 EFQKHISKGGNADKF
+1643 
-1658 FKELEK
+1658 
-1664 SGRLPHEIELKTIV
+1664 
-1678 PDKNALIIPSDL
+1678 
-1690 LDVFIERTNQAT
+1690 
-1702 EKDAH
+1702 
-1707 NLRNKKLG
+1707 
-1715 NNTIDNIPKGIVQ
+1715 VQ
-1728 SEITSEN
+1728 SEITPEN
-1735 FEQQKAD
+1735 FEQQKAE
-1742 FIKDVNEKLGEYAK
+1742 FIKEFNEKVGKFHKLLYGNKVEK
-1756 YCVKGIENTSTPEDL
+1756 ISTPEDL

-1776 FWEWTN
+1776 FWEYAN
-1782 SKEGQKLFKD
+1782 SEDGQKLFSESD
-1792 TDFDVIDKINAKNI
+1792 YEHINRINANNI
-1806 ADFKDLVETMKDQK
+1806 ADFKDLVETMKAQK
-1820 ELSDDIKFDLL
+1820 DLSDDIKSNLL

-1836 DESLKE
+1836 EESLKE

-1851 PSDLAKLNELEDVD
+1851 PSDLTKLNELEIFD
-1865 RIMLSGSSTEQKAKL
+1865 RTMLSGSSTEQKAKL

-1890 YNNIIKDDNIFKHVF
+1890 YDSIIKDDNIFKHV
-1905 LAADKNF
+1905 LSIGYSVE
-1912 AKTKALYDT
+1912 KTKSLYDT
-1921 FAEGNISKE
+1921 FAGENISKE
-1930 YFEKIVNGLETSD
+1930 WFAKIQEGLENSD
-1943 IEAIKQLYSQV
+1943 VNAIKQLYSQT

-1961 SDMSWI
+1961 SDISWI

-1991 ASNKEICEILN
+1991 ATNEEICETLN

-2063 CIRKATETN
+2063 CIRKTTETN

-2139 PEKLQEIENFSEDKE
+2139 PEKLQEIEKSIEDKE
-2154 EFEQILIGQA
+2154 EFESILLGQA
-2164 SSRTL
+2164 NSRTL
-2169 RDVKLSQ
+2169 RDVELSPT
-2176 AEENVVDN
+2176 EEEVTSA
-2184 IIRITKPF
+2184 IARIAPSLG
-2192 NYGTD
+2192 YEASPMRD
-2197 TLHQARSGLEKY
+2197 AGLRLKRY
-2209 FGDRDRTISDMN
+2209 FDERNQNISDMN
-2221 YALENAQYK
+2221 FILLENARYK
-2230 DEATKQQTLAKFN
+2230 NEATKQQTLAQFN
-2243 DLYPLLSNDELK
+2243 DLYPLLTNDEIK
-2255 DMREIYLKTP
+2255 SIREIYIQTP
-2265 EKERLNIDYSLI
+2265 EKERQNIDYSLI
-2277 AKREIIPLLQKTPNY
+2277 AKREIIPLLKGTQNY
-2292 GYSATE
+2292 DYYATQ

-2304 NCSDAEFKQK
+2304 NCSNAEFKQK
-2314 KHNLETRTQELRN
+2314 KHNLETRRQELRN

-2375 RITYDPVE
+2375 RITYDPIE
-2383 AAELIERAEKNQSL
+2383 AAELIERAEKKQSL
-2397 RNEMFGNDYVPD
+2397 RNEMFGNDYEPD

-2730 YVKTMTDEEL
+2730 YIKTMTDEEL

-2791 PSTSSY
+2791 PSPSSY

-2805 KIANKSMKDVGM
+2805 KIANKSMKYVGM
-2817 QSFYA
+2817 QSFNA
-2822 KDASKLPHQ
+2822 KDESKLPHQ
-2831 PTEEQSKEIKLLE
+2831 PTEEQSKEIRLLE

-2877 DHGTGAEA
+2877 DHGAGAEA

-2924 DETKVFS
+2924 DESEVFS

-2953 KLQTLSKMFDEVRS
+2953 KIQTLSKMFDEVRS

-2984 FTPEQ
+2984 FTPER

-3006 YVEPEPRKEPEPIEY
+3006 YVEPEVPKEPEPIEY

-3080 EDGGIILGDDDF
+3080 EDGGIILGDDNF

-3103 FDKPIAKA
+3103 FGKPIATT
-3111 QKPAKEEKHYKYEEF
+3111 AKEEKHYKYEAF

-3139 SDSMMKELEEKGS
+3139 SGSMIKELDEKGS
-3152 VALSIPNAGGLK
+3152 VALSIPNAGGLN
-3164 PKISDTPSV
+3164 PKISDIPSI

-3220 VDLKVKQNDD
+3220 IDLKVKQNDD
-3230 GTYTIRIDGKGIY
+3230 GTYTVRIDGKGIY

-3253 SDKDNPKD
+3253 SDKDDPRD
-3261 AGGFGEGSRIIAG
+3261 AGGFGEGSRILAG
-3274 SLLAKGTA
+3274 SLLAKGTN

-3310 TLTKNEA
+3310 TLTKSDA

-3360 FFGFKVS
+3360 FFGFKVT

-3391 QNMTLIFKQA
+3391 QNMTLVFKQA

-3410 GGYTIDLNTTRDRM
+3410 AGYTIDLNTTRDRM
-3424 AIEAEQMS
+3424 AIEPEQMF

-3437 YAKTLPDADLV
+3437 YAKTLPDAVLV

-3457 FTSDNCNSE
+3457 FTSDDCNSD

-3471 NKANNLS
+3471 NKENNLS

-3501 KIVYVQESSEWRTNL
+3501 KIVYVQESSEWRTSL

-3525 KEGYIFANMGTELGI
+3525 KEGYIFANMGRELGI

-3567 VLNEAVK
+3567 ILNEAIN
-3574 LITSNDKRGLFPE
+3574 LITSNDKIGLFPE

-3612 SKNLDGVFIHTNNL
+3612 SGNLDGVFINTKTL
-3626 KAESFPTML
+3626 QSESFPTML
-3635 TNVLCEMLEGQTS
+3635 TNVLCEMLEEQTN
-3648 KNLSSYSYNQTELIR
+3648 KALSSYSYNQTELIR

-3669 ITQPQIIEKLNILE
+3669 ITQPQIVEKLNILE
-3683 KIYKEQ
+3683 KMYKEQ

>member
-53 PNTSASSTANR
+53 PNTSASSTANG
-64 QIFDTSNKSDENKG
+64 QIFDTSNKSDQNKG
-78 ISIEKSSTTVPSDNL
+78 ISVEKSSTTETSDNL
-93 SSEGKEVTTD
+93 PSEGKEVTTD

-159 TYKYHD
+159 AYKYHD

-192 ETDKDGNVDQEDFLD
+192 ETDKYGNVDQEDFLD
-207 RTTISKDGTVTS
+207 RTTIAKDGTVTS

-257 RLVQETEEKGIKR
+257 RLVQETEEKGVKR

-299 KENTLRRLNPKKGKD
+299 KENTLRRLNPQKGKD

-339 KSKEESINKYNKFE
+339 KSKEESINKYNQFE
-353 TRRLTK
+353 SKRLIN
-359 EINSGEVQNIKLAKS
+359 EINSGEVKNVKLAKS

-384 KLLKSGIKNPNNDQ
+384 KLLKSGVKNPDNDQ
-398 INEEANKLILLN
+398 INEEANKLIILN
-410 GEKFSYKAGKTVKI
+410 GKDFSYKTGKTVKI
-424 AKSLT
+424 ARSLT

-442 KASAGN
+442 KASAEN

-498 NNKTV
+498 SNKTV

-511 GVMAYQKNSKPISIE
+511 GVMAYQRNGKPISIE

-545 LERLSQVDQT
+545 LERLSQVDQA

-561 AKDFKGFNNKTLDS
+561 AKDFKGFNNKTLDG

-592 INVKNNTPRAKAEK
+592 INVKNNSPRAKAEK
-606 GKRAVRIAAA
+606 EKRAVRIAAA

-639 MNVGFYREKLGQLLD
+639 MNVAFYREKLGQLLD

-663 CFDAVIKRLE
+663 CFDAVVKRLE

-682 LKTASANESEFR
+682 LKTASANESEFK

-701 GKDYNENTVK
+701 GKDYNENSVK

-788 SKIGATTVM
+788 SKIGAATVM

-826 KNYINLKTKDIQYSG
+826 KNYINLKTKDIQYTG
-841 EDAIKEWQAYKEG
+841 EDAVKEWQAYKEG

-886 PVTKAV
+886 PVAKAV
-892 QGVAKTLEKGESVT
+892 QGVAKTLEKGEAVT

-912 TFIAKQAPGMV
+912 TFIAKQTPGMIAQTV
-923 AKTAGTVAE
+923 GAVAE

-947 ELLKTDA
+947 KLLQTDA
-954 NGQRHLPKDLTEEGL
+954 NGERHLPKDLTEEGL
-969 TNYLWKHLKGQAAN
+969 TQYLLKKIPEELWKQTKGI
-983 LGEIKA
+983 GEIKA

-1012 SKCEMLSNVKVQKAE
+1012 SKCEMLNKVKVQKAE

-1042 RKVAHTPEEIV
+1042 RKVAHSPEEIV
-1053 AYCNNLMLMDMAMNS
+1053 AYCNNLMLMDMAANS
-1068 KTTATEANPNAPK
+1068 KTSATEAIPKGKQAVEENNVKKLIEKAQTTNPTENVKNKVISEVAKDIKDEGMRLNTPESLDAELAEAEQNPNAPVDNMEAFNLVIN
-1081 GMNVEEDALLEK
+1081 GNIGNVLK
-1093 ATKENPAEVVTEK
+1093 AQYDNA
-1106 VKKQWQQ
+1106 
-1113 ADLKKEATEGKVDL
+1113 
-1127 FNPDTKAG
+1127 
-1135 LNEPAPEVKDE
+1135 
-1146 VTSLIFTGKL
+1146 S
-1156 KDSLTQHYNEL
+1156 
-1167 GNVFKDIAKNRSADF
+1167 NVFKDIAKKYSSELDQLEKQYGND
-1182 KKLVKEC
+1182 KKLFAEKFTEFLADKLGVKGIEPEIEFRDT
-1189 GSDKEAF
+1189 GDADGFFDWPTGKLVVNSKLNNSKDIQSMIAHEFVHVMQFKDMIAN
-1196 CKGVISILSEEIGM
+1196 KGAKKAISSILMHTNNGKYITAEAVNLAKFNGEDWNSISAAEQQMYKEVRA
-1210 KGFEPKIEMKNLTG
+1210 EML
-1224 EADGQADWTK
+1224 ADEVMDA
-1234 GTIYINSTENNV
+1234 N
-1246 RKLVG
+1246 
-1251 LISHEY
+1251 
-1257 VHMLQYRDI
+1257 
-1266 LAQYGEKGLREVIMN
+1266 KGLV
-1281 DNNIPQEKKESQLSE
+1281 DFAQ
-1296 ILKSPYTK
+1296 
-1304 KLLDNYDNLK
+1304 K
-1314 HSPENS
+1314 HPTSKGS
-1320 LNEYITRIYKDEF
+1320 LNEYLSRIYQNEYE
-1333 SNGIDPNKDMKG
+1333 NMKTDVNSPE
-1345 YTNQGIEREAYH
+1345 YYNQVIENEAYY
-1357 LGSGK
+1357 
-1362 LGNNTTQL
+1362 LGNGQL
-1370 EGLTLEKEESMK
+1370 GLN
-1382 DVLARMRAKLKTG
+1382 LK
-1395 QTSQDIKENTSPKKA
+1395 
-1410 ENFVVN
+1410 
-1416 EDGSITKID
+1416 GSIHFADTKI
-1425 NTQKGVIQSDSNISN
+1425 NTPT
-1440 KVKDYILSNLSER
+1440 
-1453 YKNKT
+1453 KN
-1458 PEELEFLISNIASGT
+1458 
-1473 NDDINVITK
+1473 
-1482 RLNIIN
+1482 
-1488 EANPRYLQDFL
+1488 
-1499 NKNMGN
+1499 
-1505 AGFILDNYKIIYDKI
+1505 
-1520 ILNDNFQDLGPD
+1520 
-1532 KFNFV
+1532 
-1537 KFITSDNLQK
+1537 
-1547 IIDTIDKPEFPN
+1547 
-1559 LVKSTIY
+1559 
-1566 DSKNHNVE
+1566 
-1574 LGNETVKIN
+1574 
-1583 SALLVHLL
+1583 
-1591 TGQQYSSA
+1591 SS
-1599 TEFNKAVNG
+1599 VN
-1608 LTEANHRIESDNI
+1608 T
-1621 CPYNQIA
+1621 
-1628 EGILTQKPELAKIAK
+1628 
-1643 EFQKHISKGGNADKF
+1643 
-1658 FKELEK
+1658 
-1664 SGRLPHEIELKTIV
+1664 
-1678 PDKNALIIPSDL
+1678 
-1690 LDVFIERTNQAT
+1690 
-1702 EKDAH
+1702 
-1707 NLRNKKLG
+1707 
-1715 NNTIDNIPKGIVQ
+1715 PKGIVQ

-1742 FIKDVNEKLGEYAK
+1742 FIKDFNEKLGEYAEYNIK
-1756 YCVKGIENTSTPEDL
+1756 KIENISTPEDL

-1776 FWEWTN
+1776 FWKWTN
-1782 SKEGQKLFKD
+1782 TEEGKKQFRD
-1792 TDFDVIDKINAKNI
+1792 SYEIIDKINAKNI
-1806 ADFKDLVETMKDQK
+1806 ADFKDLVETMKAQK
-1820 ELSDDIKFDLL
+1820 DLSDDIKSDLL
-1831 YGAIA
+1831 YGTIA
-1836 DESLKE
+1836 EESLKE

-1851 PSDLAKLNELEDVD
+1851 PSDVAKLNELETFD
-1865 RIMLSGSSTEQKAKL
+1865 RSMLSGSSAEQKAKL

-1890 YNNIIKDDNIFKHVF
+1890 YDSIIKDDNIFKHVISVGYSVE
-1905 LAADKNF
+1905 
-1912 AKTKALYDT
+1912 KTKSLYDA
-1921 FAEGNISKE
+1921 FAGENISKE
-1930 YFEKIVNGLETSD
+1930 WFAKIQEGLENSD
-1943 IEAIKQLYSQV
+1943 VNAIKQLYSQV

-1961 SDMSWI
+1961 SDISWI

-1991 ASNKEICEILN
+1991 ATNEEICEILN

-2016 QKAFANGDK
+2016 QKAFANGDE
-2025 KAEKYNVVIILN
+2025 KAEKYNIVIILN
-2037 KLSHHGAYSKE
+2037 KLTRGVYSKE

-2063 CIRKATETN
+2063 CIRKTTETN

-2101 RTQKLIHTLDC
+2101 RTQKLIDNLNN
-2112 GITKL
+2112 GYTKL
-2117 PELEVMNQLRTDF
+2117 PEFEVISQNRADLIE
-2130 LGIIKKHLP
+2130 IIKKHLP

-2314 KHNLETRTQELRN
+2314 KHNLETRAQELRN
-2327 EYKFSEWKRILNMPE
+2327 EYKFSEWKRILNMPK

-2409 KINAFEKLPK
+2409 KINSFEKLPK
-2419 KAPVAV
+2419 KAHVAV
-2425 TPLPAAGKLM
+2425 TPLPEAGKLM

-2662 AKGNIYLIQR
+2662 AKGNLYLIQR

-2831 PTEEQSKEIKLLE
+2831 PTEEQSKEIRLLE

-3006 YVEPEPRKEPEPIEY
+3006 YVEPEPPKEPEPIEY

-3111 QKPAKEEKHYKYEEF
+3111 QKPAKEEKHYKYEAF
-3126 IPSKHESYTTLKS
+3126 TPSKHESYTTLKS

-3567 VLNEAVK
+3567 ILNEAVN
-3574 LITSNDKRGLFPE
+3574 LITSNDKMGLFPE

-3592 YAFDETSNIES
+3592 YAFDGTSNIES

>member
-1 MAEYNVQQKQ
+1 MTEYNVQQKQ

-44 YPGFEHLAN
+44 YPGFEHLAK
-53 PNTSASSTANR
+53 PNTSASSTTNG
-64 QIFDTSNKSDENKG
+64 QIFDTSNKPNENKG
-78 ISIEKSSTTVPSDNL
+78 ISVEKSSTTETSDNL

-299 KENTLRRLNPKKGKD
+299 KENTLRRLNPKKGKS

-339 KSKEESINKYNKFE
+339 KSKAESINKYNKFE
-353 TRRLTK
+353 SKRLIK

-374 YDNVYEFAKD
+374 YNNVYEFAKD
-384 KLLKSGIKNPNNDQ
+384 KLLKSGVKNPDNNQ

-498 NNKTV
+498 SNKTV

-511 GVMAYQKNSKPISIE
+511 GVMAYQRNSKPISIE

-639 MNVGFYREKLGQLLD
+639 INVGFYREKLGQLLD

-701 GKDYNENTVK
+701 GKDYNENSVK

-788 SKIGATTVM
+788 SKIGAATVM

-841 EDAIKEWQAYKEG
+841 EDAVKEWQAYKEG

-886 PVTKAV
+886 PVAKAV
-892 QGVAKTLEKGESVT
+892 QGVAKTLEKGEAVT

-912 TFIAKQAPGMV
+912 TFIAKQTPGMV

-1068 KTTATEANPNAPK
+1068 KTTATEANPK
-1081 GMNVEEDALLEK
+1081 GKLAVEENNVKSTKELIEK
-1093 ATKENPAEVVTEK
+1093 AQNTNPTENVKNKVISEVAK
-1106 VKKQWQQ
+1106 
-1113 ADLKKEATEGKVDL
+1113 DI
-1127 FNPDTKAG
+1127 
-1135 LNEPAPEVKDE
+1135 KDE
-1146 VTSLIFTGKL
+1146 GMRLNTPESLDTELAEAEQNPNALVDNMEAFNLVINGNIGNVL
-1156 KDSLTQHYNEL
+1156 KAQYDNAS
-1167 GNVFKDIAKNRSADF
+1167 NVFKDIAKKYSSELDQLEKQYGND
-1182 KKLVKEC
+1182 KKLFAEKFTEFLADKLGVKGIEPEIVFRDTGDADGVFDWPTGKLVVNNKLNNSKDIQSMIAHEFVHIMQFKDMIANK
-1189 GSDKEAF
+1189 GSKAISSILMHTNNGEFITAKAIELAKNNGADYKSLPVEEQQIYKEA
-1196 CKGVISILSEEIGM
+1196 CSEMLADEVM
-1210 KGFEPKIEMKNLTG
+1210 
-1224 EADGQADWTK
+1224 EA
-1234 GTIYINSTENNV
+1234 N
-1246 RKLVG
+1246 
-1251 LISHEY
+1251 
-1257 VHMLQYRDI
+1257 
-1266 LAQYGEKGLREVIMN
+1266 KGLVDFAQKNPIS
-1281 DNNIPQEKKESQLSE
+1281 KG
-1296 ILKSPYTK
+1296 
-1304 KLLDNYDNLK
+1304 
-1314 HSPENS
+1314 S
-1320 LNEYITRIYKDEF
+1320 LNEYLSKIYQNEYE
-1333 SNGIDPNKDMKG
+1333 NMKTDVNSPE
-1345 YTNQGIEREAYH
+1345 YYEQVIENEAYY
-1357 LGSGK
+1357 
-1362 LGNNTTQL
+1362 LGNGQL
-1370 EGLTLEKEESMK
+1370 GLN
-1382 DVLARMRAKLKTG
+1382 LK
-1395 QTSQDIKENTSPKKA
+1395 
-1410 ENFVVN
+1410 
-1416 EDGSITKID
+1416 GSIHFADTKTSTPIK
-1425 NTQKGVIQSDSNISN
+1425 NSGV
-1440 KVKDYILSNLSER
+1440 
-1453 YKNKT
+1453 
-1458 PEELEFLISNIASGT
+1458 
-1473 NDDINVITK
+1473 
-1482 RLNIIN
+1482 
-1488 EANPRYLQDFL
+1488 
-1499 NKNMGN
+1499 
-1505 AGFILDNYKIIYDKI
+1505 
-1520 ILNDNFQDLGPD
+1520 
-1532 KFNFV
+1532 
-1537 KFITSDNLQK
+1537 
-1547 IIDTIDKPEFPN
+1547 
-1559 LVKSTIY
+1559 
-1566 DSKNHNVE
+1566 
-1574 LGNETVKIN
+1574 
-1583 SALLVHLL
+1583 
-1591 TGQQYSSA
+1591 
-1599 TEFNKAVNG
+1599 
-1608 LTEANHRIESDNI
+1608 
-1621 CPYNQIA
+1621 
-1628 EGILTQKPELAKIAK
+1628 
-1643 EFQKHISKGGNADKF
+1643 
-1658 FKELEK
+1658 
-1664 SGRLPHEIELKTIV
+1664 
-1678 PDKNALIIPSDL
+1678 
-1690 LDVFIERTNQAT
+1690 
-1702 EKDAH
+1702 
-1707 NLRNKKLG
+1707 
-1715 NNTIDNIPKGIVQ
+1715 NIPKGIVQ

-1742 FIKDVNEKLGEYAK
+1742 FIKDFNEKLGEYAQ
-1756 YCVKGIENTSTPEDL
+1756 YNVKKIENISTPEDL

-1782 SKEGQKLFKD
+1782 SEEGKKQFSNISYD
-1792 TDFDVIDKINAKNI
+1792 IIDNINANNI
-1806 ADFKDLVETMKDQK
+1806 ADFKELVETMKAQK
-1820 ELSDDIKFDLL
+1820 DLSDDIKSNLL

-1836 DESLKE
+1836 EESLKE

-1851 PSDLAKLNELEDVD
+1851 PSDLTKLNELEIFD
-1865 RIMLSGSSTEQKAKL
+1865 RTMLSGSSTEQKAKL

-1890 YNNIIKDDNIFKHVF
+1890 YDSIIKDDNIFKHVV
-1905 LAADKNF
+1905 LAVDKNF
-1912 AKTKALYDT
+1912 AKTKSLYDT
-1921 FAEGNISKE
+1921 FAGENISKE
-1930 YFEKIVNGLETSD
+1930 WFAKIQEGLENSD
-1943 IEAIKQLYSQV
+1943 VNAIKQLYSQT

-1961 SDMSWI
+1961 SDISWI
-1967 MFRNLKQEDIPAKI
+1967 MFRNLKSEDIPAKI

-2063 CIRKATETN
+2063 CIRKTTETN

-2130 LGIIKKHLP
+2130 LGIIKKHLH
-2139 PEKLQEIENFSEDKE
+2139 PEKLQEIEKSIEDKE
-2154 EFEQILIGQA
+2154 EFESILLGQA
-2164 SSRTL
+2164 NSRTL
-2169 RDVKLSQ
+2169 RDVELSL
-2176 AEENVVDN
+2176 AEEEVANA
-2184 IIRITKPF
+2184 IARIAPSLG
-2192 NYGTD
+2192 YEASPMRD
-2197 TLHQARSGLEKY
+2197 AGLRLKRY
-2209 FGDRDRTISDMN
+2209 FDERNQNISDMN
-2221 YALENAQYK
+2221 FILLENARYK
-2230 DEATKQQTLAKFN
+2230 NEATKQQTLAQFN
-2243 DLYPLLSNDELK
+2243 DLYPLLTNDEIK
-2255 DMREIYLKTP
+2255 SIREIYIQTP
-2265 EKERLNIDYSLI
+2265 EKERQNIDYSLI
-2277 AKREIIPLLQKTPNY
+2277 AKREIIPLLKGTQNY
-2292 GYSATE
+2292 DYYATQ

-2304 NCSDAEFKQK
+2304 NCSNAEFKQK
-2314 KHNLETRTQELRN
+2314 KHNLETRRQELRN

-2375 RITYDPVE
+2375 RITYDPIE
-2383 AAELIERAEKNQSL
+2383 AAELIERAEKKQSL

-2419 KAPVAV
+2419 KAPVTV

-2762 DMYVPF
+2762 YMYVPF

-2805 KIANKSMKDVGM
+2805 KIADKSMKDVGM
-2817 QSFYA
+2817 QSFNA
-2822 KDASKLPHQ
+2822 KDESKLPHQ
-2831 PTEEQSKEIKLLE
+2831 PTEEQSKEIRLLE

-2885 IIEGGEYQGHWMRD
+2885 IIEAGEYQGHWMRD

-2924 DETKVFS
+2924 DESEVFS
-2931 MQLTKLQSH
+2931 RQLTKLQSH

-2953 KLQTLSKMFDEVRS
+2953 KIQTLSKMFDEVRS
-2967 QEFNKQI
+2967 QEFKKQI

-2984 FTPEQ
+2984 FTPER

-3006 YVEPEPRKEPEPIEY
+3006 YVEPEPPKEPEPIEY
-3021 TGDENRIVSTGN
+3021 TGDGNRIVSTGN

-3047 NRKLTSRFNIAG
+3047 NRRLTSRFNIAG
-3059 IKRFAKSFIHKI
+3059 IKRFAKSFINKI

-3103 FDKPIAKA
+3103 FDKPIAKD

-3126 IPSKHESYTTLKS
+3126 IPSRHESYTTLKS

-3189 SYAEKRN
+3189 SYAKKRN

-3274 SLLAKGTA
+3274 SLLAKGTN

-3291 QMDFTTAENART
+3291 QMDFTTAENVRT

-3360 FFGFKVS
+3360 FFGFKIT

-3501 KIVYVQESSEWRTNL
+3501 KIVYVKESSEWRTNL
-3516 SSKEEAFFK
+3516 SSKEEAFFN

-3567 VLNEAVK
+3567 ILNEAVN
-3574 LITSNDKRGLFPE
+3574 LITSNDKMGLFPK

-3612 SKNLDGVFIHTNNL
+3612 SKNLDGVFIHTNKL

>member
-44 YPGFEHLAN
+44 YPGFEHLAK
-53 PNTSASSTANR
+53 PNTSASSTANG
-64 QIFDTSNKSDENKG
+64 QIFDTSNKPDENKG
-78 ISIEKSSTTVPSDNL
+78 ISVERSSTTETSDNL

-299 KENTLRRLNPKKGKD
+299 KENTLRRLNPKKGKG

-374 YDNVYEFAKD
+374 YNNVYEFAKD
-384 KLLKSGIKNPNNDQ
+384 KLLKSGVKNPDNNQ

-498 NNKTV
+498 SNKTV

-511 GVMAYQKNSKPISIE
+511 GVMAYQRNSKPISIE
-526 TFVKDHL
+526 SFVKDHL

-701 GKDYNENTVK
+701 GKDYNENSVK

-788 SKIGATTVM
+788 SKIGAATVM

-854 NVESAKFGA
+854 NVESGKFGA

-886 PVTKAV
+886 PVAKAV
-892 QGVAKTLEKGESVT
+892 QGVAKTLEKGEAVT

-998 GAIAERERMMNENL
+998 GAIVERERMMNENL

-1027 VNGREVYEVTMPNGN
+1027 VNGREIYEVTMPNGN

-1068 KTTATEANPNAPK
+1068 KTTAAEANPNAPK

-1113 ADLKKEATEGKVDL
+1113 ADLKKEATEEKVDL

-1246 RKLVG
+1246 KKLVG

-1345 YTNQGIEREAYH
+1345 YTNQGVEREAYH

-1395 QTSQDIKENTSPKKA
+1395 QTSQDNKDNTSTKKTA
-1410 ENFVVN
+1410 NFVVN
-1416 EDGSITKID
+1416 EDGSIT
-1425 NTQKGVIQSDSNISN
+1425 
-1440 KVKDYILSNLSER
+1440 
-1453 YKNKT
+1453 
-1458 PEELEFLISNIASGT
+1458 FA
-1473 NDDINVITK
+1473 
-1482 RLNIIN
+1482 
-1488 EANPRYLQDFL
+1488 
-1499 NKNMGN
+1499 
-1505 AGFILDNYKIIYDKI
+1505 
-1520 ILNDNFQDLGPD
+1520 
-1532 KFNFV
+1532 
-1537 KFITSDNLQK
+1537 
-1547 IIDTIDKPEFPN
+1547 
-1559 LVKSTIY
+1559 
-1566 DSKNHNVE
+1566 
-1574 LGNETVKIN
+1574 
-1583 SALLVHLL
+1583 
-1591 TGQQYSSA
+1591 
-1599 TEFNKAVNG
+1599 
-1608 LTEANHRIESDNI
+1608 
-1621 CPYNQIA
+1621 
-1628 EGILTQKPELAKIAK
+1628 
-1643 EFQKHISKGGNADKF
+1643 
-1658 FKELEK
+1658 
-1664 SGRLPHEIELKTIV
+1664 
-1678 PDKNALIIPSDL
+1678 
-1690 LDVFIERTNQAT
+1690 
-1702 EKDAH
+1702 
-1707 NLRNKKLG
+1707 
-1715 NNTIDNIPKGIVQ
+1715 NNTPKGIVQ

-1756 YCVKGIENTSTPEDL
+1756 YCVKKIENISTPEDL

-1782 SKEGQKLFKD
+1782 SEEGKKQFSNISYD
-1792 TDFDVIDKINAKNI
+1792 IIDKINAKNI
-1806 ADFKDLVETMKDQK
+1806 ADFKELVETMKAQK
-1820 ELSDDIKFDLL
+1820 DLSDDIKSNLL

-1836 DESLKE
+1836 EESLKE

-1851 PSDLAKLNELEDVD
+1851 PSDLTKLNELEIFD
-1865 RIMLSGSSTEQKAKL
+1865 RTMLSGSSTEQKAKL
-1880 DFYKE
+1880 DFYKA

-1890 YNNIIKDDNIFKHVF
+1890 YDSIIKDDNIFKHV
-1905 LAADKNF
+1905 LSIGYSVE
-1912 AKTKALYDT
+1912 KTKSLYDT
-1921 FAEGNISKE
+1921 FAGENISKE
-1930 YFEKIVNGLETSD
+1930 CFAKIQEGLENSD
-1943 IEAIKQLYSQV
+1943 VNAIKQLYSQV

-1991 ASNKEICEILN
+1991 ATNEEICEILH

-2016 QKAFANGDK
+2016 QKAFANGDE

-2037 KLSHHGAYSKE
+2037 KLTRGVYSKE

-2063 CIRKATETN
+2063 CIRKTTETN

-2101 RTQKLIHTLDC
+2101 RTQKLIDNLNN
-2112 GITKL
+2112 GYTKL
-2117 PELEVMNQLRTDF
+2117 SEFEVMNQLRMDF
-2130 LGIIKKHLP
+2130 IELIKKHLP
-2139 PEKLQEIENFSEDKE
+2139 PERLQELERKFSNDKE
-2154 EFEQILIGQA
+2154 TFEDMLLQQA
-2164 SSRTL
+2164 F
-2169 RDVKLSQ
+2169 KLKSVELSP
-2176 AEENVVDN
+2176 AEEKVVND
-2184 IIRITKPF
+2184 ITRISPPLSIGTTVL
-2192 NYGTD
+2192 YGVK
-2197 TLHQARSGLEKY
+2197 SGLEKY

-2243 DLYPLLSNDELK
+2243 DLYPRLSKSELATIK
-2255 DMREIYLKTP
+2255 NIYFQLP
-2265 EKERLNIDYSLI
+2265 PKERLNIDYSLI
-2277 AKREIIPLLQKTPNY
+2277 AKREIIPLLKGTQNY
-2292 GYSATE
+2292 DADAIK

-2314 KHNLETRTQELRN
+2314 KHNLETRRPELRN

-2357 TPVDIKAYEA
+2357 SPVDIKAYEA

-2375 RITYDPVE
+2375 RITYDPIE
-2383 AAELIERAEKNQSL
+2383 AAELIERAEKKQSL

-2419 KAPVAV
+2419 KAPGTV

-2628 LLEAKDYFNH
+2628 LLEAKDYFYH

-2730 YVKTMTDEEL
+2730 YIKTMTDEEL

-2768 VREAHRRGLGIDFKD
+2768 VKEAHRRGLGIDFKD

-2797 DMAKNLGY
+2797 DMAKNMGY

-2817 QSFYA
+2817 QSFNA
-2822 KDASKLPHQ
+2822 KDESKLPHQ
-2831 PTEEQSKEIKLLE
+2831 PTEEQSKEIRLLE

-2857 TKDLLNSDEVNKP
+2857 TKDLLNSDEVTKP

-2911 ATFLHEISHKSGG
+2911 ATFLHEISHKAGG
-2924 DETKVFS
+2924 DTSEVFS

-2953 KLQTLSKMFDEVRS
+2953 KIQTLSKMFDEVRS

-2984 FTPEQ
+2984 FTPEK

-3006 YVEPEPRKEPEPIEY
+3006 YVEPEPPKEPAPIEY

-3047 NRKLTSRFNIAG
+3047 NRRLTSRFNIAG
-3059 IKRFAKSFIHKI
+3059 IKRFAKSFINKI
-3071 LRHKPSKVE
+3071 LRHKPSKIE

-3103 FDKPIAKA
+3103 FDKPIAKD

-3126 IPSKHESYTTLKS
+3126 IPSRHESYTTLKS
-3139 SDSMMKELEEKGS
+3139 SDSMIKELEEKGS

-3164 PKISDTPSV
+3164 PKISETPNV

-3189 SYAEKRN
+3189 SYAKKRN

-3274 SLLAKGTA
+3274 SLLAKGTN

-3291 QMDFTTAENART
+3291 QMDFTTAENVRT

-3325 FDTNDKELVEK
+3325 FDTNNKELVEK

-3360 FFGFKVS
+3360 FFGFKVT

-3501 KIVYVQESSEWRTNL
+3501 KIVYVKESSEWRTNL
-3516 SSKEEAFFK
+3516 SSKEEAFFN

-3567 VLNEAVK
+3567 ILNEAVN
-3574 LITSNDKRGLFPE
+3574 LITSNDKMGLFPK

-3612 SKNLDGVFIHTNNL
+3612 SKNLDGVFIHTNKL

>member
-1 MAEYNVQQKQ
+1 MTEYNVQKKQ
-11 FIQEYKAQHKLTN
+11 FIQEYKTRYHLENKS
-24 QTDEQIMLFIQKDMQ
+24 DEQIMLFIQKDMQ

-44 YPGFEHLAN
+44 YPGFENLVKPQNKPAY
-53 PNTSASSTANR
+53 TG
-64 QIFDTSNKSDENKG
+64 QIFGNSTTSNDMAG
-78 ISIEKSSTTVPSDNL
+78 IAIEHGGTTTAT
-93 SSEGKEVTTD
+93 KEPEKEIITD
-103 ENGNT
+103 ENGNEVA
-108 ITTIKD
+108 IVKN
-114 GDDIIEQTI
+114 GDEIVEATLSQTD
-123 SSTDEKGNNIETV
+123 SNGNKLETV
-136 VNYQDGKPI
+136 VSYENGKPVKQI
-145 KQTKKKNGN
+145 KKQNGN
-154 IDTVT
+154 VSSVTKFTYNEPTENMPFQSVTVETIDGG
-159 TYKYHD
+159 K
-165 ASEENKL
+165 NKI
-172 AYVTL
+172 
-177 ETTKADNTKVITTAL
+177 ITTAL
-192 ETDKDGNVDQEDFLD
+192 ETDEYGNVDQEDFIS
-207 RTTISKDGTVTS
+207 RKTISRDGTETTVIIGS
-219 IYIQDGN
+219 ECIKED
-226 LLEQKVKFDGK
+226 KVKIDGK
-237 KVTTMYNGKDL
+237 KVSTLYNGTNLADFD
-248 KNYDANKLH
+248 NNKLH
-257 RLVQETEEKGIKR
+257 RVAQETEIDGVKR
-270 YALYDGKG
+270 YAEYDGKG

-284 QNGESPALIAQKFKV
+284 QNGESPALIAQKFNV
-299 KENTLRRLNPKKGKD
+299 KEQALMRLNPQKGKN

-339 KSKEESINKYNKFE
+339 KSKAESLNKYSQFE
-353 TRRLTK
+353 ARRLAK
-359 EINSGEVQNIKLAKS
+359 EINSGEVENVKLSKT
-374 YDNVYEFAKD
+374 YNNVYELAKD
-384 KLLKSGIKNPNNDQ
+384 NLIKSGVKNPSNQQVND
-398 INEEANKLILLN
+398 EANKLILLN
-410 GEKFSYKAGKTVKI
+410 GKNVNLKAGASIKV

-429 ESKPAQELTKYGF
+429 NSKQASELTKYGF
-442 KASAGN
+442 QASAEN

-455 NNLNSQQKQNVLSAI
+455 NALNPQQKQNVLSAI

-498 NNKTV
+498 SDKTV

-511 GVMAYQKNSKPISIE
+511 GVMAYQRNSKPISIE

-533 KLDIKSELGKTV
+533 QLNIKSEPGKTV
-545 LERLSQVDQT
+545 LERLSQVEQT

-606 GKRAVRIAAA
+606 EKRAVRTAAA

-639 MNVGFYREKLGQLLD
+639 INIGFYREKLGQLLD

-663 CFDAVIKRLE
+663 CFDAVIKQLE
-673 KEKQYAVSR
+673 KEKQFAVSR
-682 LKTASANESEFR
+682 LKTASANESEFK
-694 QAFKDLT
+694 QAFKNLT
-701 GKDYNENTVK
+701 GKDYNENAVK
-711 NFIAQ
+711 NFLAQ

-722 WTKAYDKAFGDRVVK
+722 WSKSYDQAFGDKVVK

-759 LGTEAIGKGVAWAGS
+759 LGTEAIGKGVAWAGG
-774 KVATKLAPYVPKVL
+774 KVATKLSPYVPKVL
-788 SKIGATTVM
+788 SKLGAKGIMTI
-797 NVGGNSV
+797 GNSTV
-804 TVSRVAGS
+804 TVGKVVGNMA
-812 MVTSAATFTTWDAS
+812 TSAATFTAWDAT
-826 KNYINLKTKDIQYSG
+826 KNYINLKTKDIQYTG
-841 EDAIKEWQAYKEG
+841 EDAVKEWQAYKEG
-854 NVESAKFGA
+854 NVESGKFGA

-877 NGTMKLFEK
+877 NGTMKIFEK
-886 PVTKAV
+886 PVAKAM
-892 QGVAKTLEKGESVT
+892 QGVTKTLEKGEVS
-906 GTEVMK
+906 GADVMK
-912 TFIAKQAPGMV
+912 TFIAKQTPGML
-923 AKTAGTVAE
+923 AQTAGAVAE

-954 NGQRHLPKDLTEEGL
+954 SGQRHLPKDLTEEGL

-989 ISKLIFMHK
+989 ISKLLFMHK
-998 GAIAERERMMNENL
+998 GAVVERERMMNENL
-1012 SKCEMLSNVKVQKAE
+1012 SKCEMLGKVKIQKAE
-1027 VNGREVYEVTMPNGN
+1027 VDGAEIYAITTPNGN
-1042 RKVAHTPEEIV
+1042 RKIARSPEDVV
-1053 AYCNNLMLMDMAMNS
+1053 AYCNVLMQMDMAMNS
-1068 KTTATEANPNAPK
+1068 KVVAEAVNPNAPK

-1113 ADLKKEATEGKVDL
+1113 ADLKKEATEEKVDL
-1127 FNPDTKAG
+1127 FNLDTKAG

-1156 KDSLTQHYNEL
+1156 KDSLTQYYNEL

-1182 KKLVKEC
+1182 KNLAKEC

-1196 CKGVISILSEEIGM
+1196 CEGVISILSEEIGM

-1246 RKLVG
+1246 KKLVG

-1320 LNEYITRIYKDEF
+1320 LNEYIARIYKDEF

-1345 YTNQGIEREAYH
+1345 YTNQGVEREAYH

-1395 QTSQDIKENTSPKKA
+1395 QTSQDIKNNTSPKKA
-1410 ENFVVN
+1410 KNIVVN
-1416 EDGSITKID
+1416 EDGSIT
-1425 NTQKGVIQSDSNISN
+1425 
-1440 KVKDYILSNLSER
+1440 
-1453 YKNKT
+1453 
-1458 PEELEFLISNIASGT
+1458 FA
-1473 NDDINVITK
+1473 
-1482 RLNIIN
+1482 
-1488 EANPRYLQDFL
+1488 
-1499 NKNMGN
+1499 
-1505 AGFILDNYKIIYDKI
+1505 
-1520 ILNDNFQDLGPD
+1520 
-1532 KFNFV
+1532 
-1537 KFITSDNLQK
+1537 
-1547 IIDTIDKPEFPN
+1547 
-1559 LVKSTIY
+1559 
-1566 DSKNHNVE
+1566 
-1574 LGNETVKIN
+1574 
-1583 SALLVHLL
+1583 
-1591 TGQQYSSA
+1591 
-1599 TEFNKAVNG
+1599 
-1608 LTEANHRIESDNI
+1608 
-1621 CPYNQIA
+1621 
-1628 EGILTQKPELAKIAK
+1628 
-1643 EFQKHISKGGNADKF
+1643 
-1658 FKELEK
+1658 
-1664 SGRLPHEIELKTIV
+1664 
-1678 PDKNALIIPSDL
+1678 
-1690 LDVFIERTNQAT
+1690 
-1702 EKDAH
+1702 
-1707 NLRNKKLG
+1707 
-1715 NNTIDNIPKGIVQ
+1715 NNTPKGIVQ

-1735 FEQQKAD
+1735 FEQQKAE
-1742 FIKDVNEKLGEYAK
+1742 FIKDVNQKLGEYAK

-1776 FWEWTN
+1776 FWKYTN
-1782 SKEGQKLFKD
+1782 SEEGQKLFNND
-1792 TDFDVIDKINAKNI
+1792 NFDVIGKINAKNI
-1806 ADFKDLVETMKDQK
+1806 ADFKDLAETINSQKD
-1820 ELSDDIKFDLL
+1820 LSDDIKHSLL
-1831 YGAIA
+1831 YDAIA
-1836 DESLKE
+1836 GDSIKE

-1851 PSDLAKLNELEDVD
+1851 PSDLVKLNDLEDFD
-1865 RIMLSGSSTEQKAKL
+1865 KIMLSGSSAEQKAKL
-1880 DFYKE
+1880 DFYRE

-1890 YNNIIKDDNIFKHVF
+1890 YDSIIKDDNIFKHV
-1905 LAADKNF
+1905 LSIGYSVE
-1912 AKTKALYDT
+1912 KTKALYDT
-1921 FAEGNISKE
+1921 FAGENISKE
-1930 YFEKIVNGLETSD
+1930 CFAKIQEGIEDSDVN
-1943 IEAIKQLYSQV
+1943 AIKQLYSQT
-1954 KDLLDNN
+1954 KDLMEAND
-1961 SDMSWI
+1961 DMNWI
-1967 MFRNLKQEDIPAKI
+1967 MFRKLKQEDIPAKI
-1981 EIINTLKSAK
+1981 EIINILKSAK
-1991 ASNKEICEILN
+1991 ASNKEICGILN
-2002 KTNKDNLDIAKDLV
+2002 KTNKDNLDIAKKLV
-2016 QKAFANGDK
+2016 QKAFGNGNE
-2025 KAEKYNVVIILN
+2025 KAEKHNVVIILN
-2037 KLSHHGAYSKE
+2037 KLSHGAYSKE

-2101 RTQKLIHTLDC
+2101 RTQKLIDNLDN
-2112 GITKL
+2112 GYTKL
-2117 PELEVMNQLRTDF
+2117 PEFEVISQNRADLIE
-2130 LGIIKKHLP
+2130 IIKKHLSP
-2139 PEKLQEIENFSEDKE
+2139 KRLQEIERKFSNDKE
-2154 EFEQILIGQA
+2154 TFESMLLQQA
-2164 SSRTL
+2164 YTL
-2169 RDVKLSQ
+2169 KDVKLSQ

-2197 TLHQARSGLEKY
+2197 TLSQARSGLEKY
-2209 FGDRDRTISDMN
+2209 FGDRDRTIRNMN
-2221 YALENAQYK
+2221 YSLENAQYK
-2230 DEATKQQTLAKFN
+2230 DETTKQQTLAKFN

-2265 EKERLNIDYSLI
+2265 EKERQNIDYSLI
-2277 AKREIIPLLQKTPNY
+2277 AKREIIPLLQDTQNCG
-2292 GYSATE
+2292 GYTTE

-2304 NCSDAEFKQK
+2304 KCSDAEFKQK
-2314 KHNLETRTQELRN
+2314 KHNLETRGQELRQ
-2327 EYKFSEWKRILNMPE
+2327 EYKFNDWKRILNMPE

-2375 RITYDPVE
+2375 RITYDPIE
-2383 AAELIERAEKNQSL
+2383 AAELIEKAEKEQSL
-2397 RNEMFGNDYVPD
+2397 RNERFGNDYEPD

-2419 KAPVAV
+2419 KASVTV
-2425 TPLPAAGKLM
+2425 TPLSATSELM
-2435 RELRNTGHVKL
+2435 GQLRQTGHVKL

-2458 YDAVIHPEDDYRLNV
+2458 YDAEIHPEDNNRLDV

-2534 WDYSHLDQMGSST
+2534 WDYSHLDNMGSST

-2581 GDWAMTYGRSSDDL
+2581 GDWAMTYRRSSDDL

-2617 FETENADIAHK
+2617 FETTNADIVHK
-2628 LLEAKDYFNH
+2628 LLEAKDYFYH

-2649 ENEFFGFKLKDDG
+2649 ENEFFGFKLKDNG
-2662 AKGNIYLIQR
+2662 RKGNLYLIQR
-2672 YETDGESNN
+2672 YETGGESNN
-2681 GLRGATIVFKTQ
+2681 GLQGATIVFKTQ

-2700 EKSGGEQFELGT
+2700 EKDEGEQFELGT

-2730 YVKTMTDEEL
+2730 YIKTMTDEEL
-2740 TQTISSMEKFWG
+2740 TQTISSMERFWG
-2752 ESGTEKDRLN
+2752 ESGTEKDRRN
-2762 DMYVPF
+2762 NMYVPF
-2768 VREAHRRGLGIDFKD
+2768 VKEANRRRLGIDFKD

-2822 KDASKLPHQ
+2822 KDESKLPHQ
-2831 PTEEQSKEIKLLE
+2831 PTEEQSKEIRLLE
-2844 EGVRILQECTDLS
+2844 EGIRIIQECTDLS
-2857 TKDLLNSDEVNKP
+2857 TKDLLNSDEVIKP

-2877 DHGTGAEA
+2877 DPGAGAEA
-2885 IIEGGEYQGHWMRD
+2885 IIEGGEYKGHWMRD

-2924 DETKVFS
+2924 DESEVFS

-2953 KLQTLSKMFDEVRS
+2953 KIQTLSKMFDEVRS

-2984 FTPEQ
+2984 FTPER

-3006 YVEPEPRKEPEPIEY
+3006 YVEPEPPKEPEPIEY
-3021 TGDENRIVSTGN
+3021 TRDENRIVSTGN

-3059 IKRFAKSFIHKI
+3059 IKKFAKSFINKI

-3080 EDGGIILGDDDF
+3080 EDGGIILGEDDF

-3103 FDKPIAKA
+3103 FDKPIAKD
-3111 QKPAKEEKHYKYEEF
+3111 QKTAKEEKHYKYEEF
-3126 IPSKHESYTTLKS
+3126 IPSRHESYTTLKS

-3152 VALSIPNAGGLK
+3152 VALSIPNTGGLK
-3164 PKISDTPSV
+3164 PKISETPNV

-3189 SYAEKRN
+3189 SYAIKRN

-3230 GTYTIRIDGKGIY
+3230 GTYTIRIAGKGIY

-3253 SDKDNPKD
+3253 SDKDDPRD
-3261 AGGFGEGSRIIAG
+3261 AGGFGEGSRILAG
-3274 SLLAKGTA
+3274 SLLAKGTT

-3291 QMDFTTAENART
+3291 QMDFTTAENTRT
-3303 HEEGVMR
+3303 NEEGVMR

-3317 QLDGNYVE
+3317 QLNGNYVE

-3347 NNPDFRDLDIENE
+3347 NNPDFKDLDIENE
-3360 FFGFKVS
+3360 FFGFKVT
-3367 PDKNGNLYYIQRFQ
+3367 PNKNGNLYYIQRFQ

-3391 QNMTLIFKQA
+3391 ENMTLVFKQA

-3410 GGYTIDLNTTRDRM
+3410 SGYTIDLNTTRDRM

-3501 KIVYVQESSEWRTNL
+3501 KIVYVKESSEWSTNL

-3525 KEGYIFANMGTELGI
+3525 KEGYIFANMGTEIGI

-3567 VLNEAVK
+3567 ILNEAIN
-3574 LITSNDKRGLFPE
+3574 LITSNDKMGLFPK

-3612 SKNLDGVFIHTNNL
+3612 SKNLDGVFIHTNKL

-3635 TNVLCEMLEGQTS
+3635 TNILCEMLEGQTS
-3648 KNLSSYSYNQTELIR
+3648 KNLSSYSYNQTELIS

-3669 ITQPQIIEKLNILE
+3669 ITQPQIVEKLNILE
-3683 KIYKEQ
+3683 QMYKEQ

>member
-44 YPGFEHLAN
+44 YPGFEHLAK
-53 PNTSASSTANR
+53 PNTSASSTANG
-64 QIFDTSNKSDENKG
+64 QIFDTSNKPDENKG
-78 ISIEKSSTTVPSDNL
+78 ISVERSSTTETSDNL

-339 KSKEESINKYNKFE
+339 KSKAESLNKYNQFE
-353 TRRLTK
+353 SKRLTK
-359 EINSGEVQNIKLAKS
+359 EINSGEIQNIKLAKS
-374 YDNVYEFAKD
+374 YNNVYEFAKD
-384 KLLKSGIKNPNNDQ
+384 KLLKSGVKNPDNNQ

-442 KASAGN
+442 KASAEN

-498 NNKTV
+498 SNKTV

-511 GVMAYQKNSKPISIE
+511 GVMAYQRNSKPISIE
-526 TFVKDHL
+526 SFVKDHL

-682 LKTASANESEFR
+682 LKTASANESEFK

-701 GKDYNENTVK
+701 GKDYNENSVK

-722 WTKAYDKAFGDRVVK
+722 WTKAYDKAFGDRVIK

-788 SKIGATTVM
+788 SKIGAATVM

-841 EDAIKEWQAYKEG
+841 EDAVKEWQAYKEG
-854 NVESAKFGA
+854 NVESGKFGA
-863 FAGLLNSTVVGKVV
+863 FVGLLNSTVVGKVV

-886 PVTKAV
+886 PVAKAV
-892 QGVAKTLEKGESVT
+892 QGVAKTLEKGETVT

-969 TNYLWKHLKGQAAN
+969 TNYLWKHLKGQATN

-998 GAIAERERMMNENL
+998 GAIVERERMMNENL
-1012 SKCEMLSNVKVQKAE
+1012 SKCEMLSNVKVHKAE

-1068 KTTATEANPNAPK
+1068 KTTAAEANPNAPK

-1113 ADLKKEATEGKVDL
+1113 ADLKKEATEEKVDL

-1135 LNEPAPEVKDE
+1135 LNEPAPKVKDE

-1156 KDSLTQHYNEL
+1156 KNSLTQHYNEL

-1246 RKLVG
+1246 KKLVG

-1257 VHMLQYRDI
+1257 IHMLQYRDI

-1345 YTNQGIEREAYH
+1345 YTNQGVEREAYH

-1395 QTSQDIKENTSPKKA
+1395 QTSQDIKNNTSPKKA
-1410 ENFVVN
+1410 KNIVVN
-1416 EDGSITKID
+1416 EDGSIT
-1425 NTQKGVIQSDSNISN
+1425 
-1440 KVKDYILSNLSER
+1440 
-1453 YKNKT
+1453 
-1458 PEELEFLISNIASGT
+1458 FA
-1473 NDDINVITK
+1473 
-1482 RLNIIN
+1482 
-1488 EANPRYLQDFL
+1488 
-1499 NKNMGN
+1499 
-1505 AGFILDNYKIIYDKI
+1505 
-1520 ILNDNFQDLGPD
+1520 
-1532 KFNFV
+1532 
-1537 KFITSDNLQK
+1537 
-1547 IIDTIDKPEFPN
+1547 
-1559 LVKSTIY
+1559 
-1566 DSKNHNVE
+1566 
-1574 LGNETVKIN
+1574 
-1583 SALLVHLL
+1583 
-1591 TGQQYSSA
+1591 
-1599 TEFNKAVNG
+1599 
-1608 LTEANHRIESDNI
+1608 
-1621 CPYNQIA
+1621 
-1628 EGILTQKPELAKIAK
+1628 
-1643 EFQKHISKGGNADKF
+1643 
-1658 FKELEK
+1658 
-1664 SGRLPHEIELKTIV
+1664 
-1678 PDKNALIIPSDL
+1678 
-1690 LDVFIERTNQAT
+1690 
-1702 EKDAH
+1702 
-1707 NLRNKKLG
+1707 
-1715 NNTIDNIPKGIVQ
+1715 NNTPKGIVQ

-1756 YCVKGIENTSTPEDL
+1756 YCVKKIENISTPEDL

-1782 SKEGQKLFKD
+1782 SEEGKKQFSNISYD
-1792 TDFDVIDKINAKNI
+1792 IIDKINAKNI
-1806 ADFKDLVETMKDQK
+1806 ADFKELVETMKAQK
-1820 ELSDDIKFDLL
+1820 DLSDDIKSNLL

-1836 DESLKE
+1836 EESLKE

-1851 PSDLAKLNELEDVD
+1851 PSDLTKLNELEIFD
-1865 RIMLSGSSTEQKAKL
+1865 RTMLSGSSTEQKAKL
-1880 DFYKE
+1880 DFYKA

-1890 YNNIIKDDNIFKHVF
+1890 YDSIIKDDNIFKHV
-1905 LAADKNF
+1905 LSIGYSVE
-1912 AKTKALYDT
+1912 KTKALYDT
-1921 FAEGNISKE
+1921 FAEENISKE
-1930 YFEKIVNGLETSD
+1930 LFEKIREGIENSDVN
-1943 IEAIKQLYSQV
+1943 AIKQLYSQT

-1961 SDMSWI
+1961 SDISWI

-2063 CIRKATETN
+2063 CIRKTTETN

-2101 RTQKLIHTLDC
+2101 RTQKLIDNLNN
-2112 GITKL
+2112 GYTKL
-2117 PELEVMNQLRTDF
+2117 SEFEVMNQLRMDF
-2130 LGIIKKHLP
+2130 IELIKKHLP
-2139 PEKLQEIENFSEDKE
+2139 PERLQELERKFSNDKE
-2154 EFEQILIGQA
+2154 TFEDMLLQQA
-2164 SSRTL
+2164 F
-2169 RDVKLSQ
+2169 KLKGVELSP
-2176 AEENVVDN
+2176 AEEKVVND
-2184 IIRITKPF
+2184 ITRISPPLSIGTTVL
-2192 NYGTD
+2192 YGVK
-2197 TLHQARSGLEKY
+2197 SGLEKY

-2243 DLYPLLSNDELK
+2243 DLYPRLSKSELATIK
-2255 DMREIYLKTP
+2255 NIYFQLP
-2265 EKERLNIDYSLI
+2265 PKERLNIDYSLI
-2277 AKREIIPLLQKTPNY
+2277 AKREIIPLLKGTQNY
-2292 GYSATE
+2292 DADAIK

-2314 KHNLETRTQELRN
+2314 KHNLETRRPELRN

-2367 QMREKMAD
+2367 QMREKMTD
-2375 RITYDPVE
+2375 RITYDPIE
-2383 AAELIERAEKNQSL
+2383 AAELIERAEKKQSL

-2419 KAPVAV
+2419 KAPVTV
-2425 TPLPAAGKLM
+2425 IPLPAAGKLM

-2606 NSEKVKGSTVE
+2606 NNEKVKGSTVE

-2628 LLEAKDYFNH
+2628 LLEAKDYFYH

-2730 YVKTMTDEEL
+2730 YIKTMTDEEL

-2817 QSFYA
+2817 QSFNA
-2822 KDASKLPHQ
+2822 KDESKLPHQ
-2831 PTEEQSKEIKLLE
+2831 PTEEQSKEIRLLE

-2877 DHGTGAEA
+2877 DHGAGAEA

-2899 SHLLLQNYVGNL
+2899 SHLLMQNYVGNL

-2924 DETKVFS
+2924 DESEVFS

-2953 KLQTLSKMFDEVRS
+2953 KIQTLSKMFDEVRS

-2984 FTPEQ
+2984 FTPER

-3006 YVEPEPRKEPEPIEY
+3006 YVEPEPPKEPAPIEY

-3059 IKRFAKSFIHKI
+3059 IKRFAKSFINKI
-3071 LRHKPSKVE
+3071 LRHKPSKIE

-3103 FDKPIAKA
+3103 FDKPIAKD

-3126 IPSKHESYTTLKS
+3126 IPSRHESYTTLKS

-3164 PKISDTPSV
+3164 PKISETPNV

-3189 SYAEKRN
+3189 SYAKKRN

-3274 SLLAKGTA
+3274 SLLAKGTN

-3291 QMDFTTAENART
+3291 QMDFTTAENVRT

-3360 FFGFKVS
+3360 FFGFKVT

-3381 TPDKKMDNGL
+3381 TPDKKMENGL

-3501 KIVYVQESSEWRTNL
+3501 KIVYVKESSEWRTNL
-3516 SSKEEAFFK
+3516 SSKEEAFFN

-3567 VLNEAVK
+3567 ILNEAVN
-3574 LITSNDKRGLFPE
+3574 LITSNDKMGLFPK

-3612 SKNLDGVFIHTNNL
+3612 SKNLDGVFIHTNKL